1 MGKLNK
7 NELLE
12 GVRNII
18 QESFN
23 RDTENFD
30 GTTKFNIHRYV
41 NGLIEEGHKNP
52 ELMSYLVNY
61 NNALANGAQDFM
73 LFEQFGQGLVKYAKG
88 NKSIKTVI
96 EQMNNTL
103 ATDGANL
110 VGYQLIEQIENPLTK
125 DNIKYL
131 YNQYVANKCQETKD
145 NLVEALSQL
154 VEDGDPVATKLNI
167 LLTEESSMSANF
179 IHADYVNESEVKN
192 FEKKLQEQRDKKTMD
207 QIFSKVQRYIDEKL
221 DEDEKARLT
230 EKDDFCLNAIANNQ
244 GINLSEHINNIRHS
258 DASSNQRLM
267 EVINLYSNA
276 INQGAYEERLYETFL
291 QNVSKFNYLLPVSK
305 AMKSITE
312 KVDSKREEITLT
324 KILEEM
330 KDDHSSFIYVDLIQ
344 EDVARYVKEPN
355 AINRVQLR
363 NALMPYASDP
373 YINEMFNVI
382 YSDNSRRANE
392 LTEKALNIKDQINI
406 IRENASVSNIYTPV
420 QYVKENEAIFN
431 VNGQFY
437 VKKGNNI
444 AVLEDKLVDQLDER
458 FVELCRL
465 VNDPH
470 VEINEDHIILHSNDK
485 YATIFEGYVDIYGHK
500 ESKETLRNLREMCM
514 KYDDYDTNFYIM
526 CSCLLENFNNIA
538 KIDWAKHVTL
548 NENNN
553 INADLFKL
561 DQNIF
566 IATHNDAIGQHTFYR
581 NVNPIFC
588 KNKLN
593 EHMGI
598 NVSSLFSDLLPSQDK
613 IILKLNETKNQYE
626 DSIEKYEDMIEKLN
640 KALESAS
647 DENKEKLEKAIAD
660 AEEKLDDIKTEYKEW
675 QKQADDATGEDNS
688 DDTDDE
694 DSVDDET
701 TDDNSTDDGTVT
713 KENPNEPMSD
723 EEVDASK
730 DELSQ
735 PLSGEDGESEATDN
749 FDDEESDEGVTDDEF
764 AKFLGSDSDDDSD
777 DDEDSEGTGFDD
789 AAANAIDADNDSDE
803 DETDFEDSD
812 DDYDS
817 EDVFGSD
824 EDSDEDDEEAFKE
837 VNFDDDSDDSETT
850 DDDEDIFEPED
861 SDETETDDSDEFG
874 NSEDD
879 EETASED
886 NDEDSYNSMT
896 TVDMGD
902 NSDDEE
908 TAEPGDEATDV
919 FGGDTEDPLGTNSE
933 IEDIPDNTPKTVEDE
948 KEETYQPKFS
958 YKIADVMFDE
968 NVKDGKKEKSGS
980 VIVIVPMI
988 DGTGKKYVE
997 NKTIEFYLDDDNNPI
1012 LDNEPMTN
1020 ELYAA
1025 VIDAIKNHPDYSD
1038 VCETAEPANEEVGP
1052 TVAAQLADDDD
1063 DDDWE
1068 AAYLRDGNDED
1079 REEYS
1084 QKLDSDDD
1092 DDDDDWDYPLTKL
1105 SDEDDDNSDNDSDDD
1120 MFGFKMSDIT
1130 DDEDDSDDDS
1140 DEEDDEDDDKE
1151 TVIIPTYK
1159 SGNTEIELPAP
1170 SADGTEIPES
1180 KEVKVKKPL
1189 KEHKSIKITPVFK
1202 NKAGKSFFL
1211 NEATIKASKSKDQ
1224 KGTPLTE
1231 EIIDGSTTNEIST
1244 SDSTGNNPIE
1254 DYNEETDYDTLSKMQ
1269 VKAIK
1274 SAGKA
1279 NEDGNNVIVTDLATE
1294 GHDSDTVKYFI
1305 ISDNYE
1311 SCDSESYAIYQIGAD
1326 IYYRDAKEFYQI
1338 IEDFKDE
1345 VPGQTIESL
1354 KVDYADKGKQLTSY
1368 NITDNDDCMFII
1380 SSIFSA
1386 LTGKS
1391 YDSNNKYMNENC
1403 KIKRSTKVDSDNDI
1417 DNSKVANDAK
1427 YGTKEENDFKQEIED
1442 KQKKDGLVGALDPQ
1456 QDENEAVK
1464 PKLPNVN
1471 LVTEHNNKNPFLEE
1485 GAVIEYEVNDKV
1497 LYKNEP
1503 WTVFAVDEETGDK
1516 QNLKITKD
1524 GKTLDVTSKD
1534 IKPDPSQFKDID
1546 NTPDQFEFD
1555 KNNLNKTP
1563 ENPKAEKMADLNG
1576 KTVECNIVV
1585 DSMVLKNTLNGER
1598 FKANL
1603 KDILEGVDDVRV
1615 YVGDKEETW
1624 HKDNIDIDVEDW
1636 IPAVIASENDE
1647 PLRKIKV
1654 SPKSYVDTT
1663 DDTDLVDCTVAGKVT
1678 QLPKHAIRILV

>member
-7 NELLE
+7 SELLE

-52 ELMSYLVNY
+52 ELMSYLINY

-73 LFEQFGQGLVKYAKG
+73 LFEQFGQGLAKYAKG
-88 NKSIKTVI
+88 NKSIKSVI

-145 NLVEALSQL
+145 NLVEALSPL

-660 AEEKLDDIKTEYKEW
+660 AEEKLDDIKAEYKEW
-675 QKQADDATGEDNS
+675 QKQADDVTGEDNS
-688 DDTDDE
+688 DDTDD
-694 DSVDDET
+694 DET
-701 TDDNSTDDGTVT
+701 TDDGTVT

-735 PLSGEDGESEATDN
+735 PLSGEDGDSEATDN
-749 FDDEESDEGVTDDEF
+749 FDDEESDEGITDDEF
-764 AKFLGSDSDDDSD
+764 AKFLGSDSY
-777 DDEDSEGTGFDD
+777 DDEDSEGTGFDT
-789 AAANAIDADNDSDE
+789 AAANAIDADNDSDD

-817 EDVFGSD
+817 DDVFGSD
-824 EDSDEDDEEAFKE
+824 EDSDDDSDEEAFKE
-837 VNFDDDSDDSETT
+837 VNFDDDSDDSDST

-861 SDETETDDSDEFG
+861 SDETETDDEDEFG

-886 NDEDSYNSMT
+886 NDEDTYNSMT

-933 IEDIPDNTPKTVEDE
+933 IEDIPANTPKTVEDE
-948 KEETYQPKFS
+948 KEEIYQPKFS

-1063 DDDWE
+1063 DDDDWE

-1092 DDDDDWDYPLTKL
+1092 DDDDDNWDYPLTKL
-1105 SDEDDDNSDNDSDDD
+1105 SDEEDDDNSDNDSDDD

-1130 DDEDDSDDDS
+1130 DDEDEDDEDSDDDT
-1140 DEEDDEDDDKE
+1140 DDKE

-1180 KEVKVKKPL
+1180 KKVKVKKPL

-1254 DYNEETDYDTLSKMQ
+1254 DYNEETDYDTLSKMH

-1274 SAGKA
+1274 SAEKA

-1311 SCDSESYAIYQIGAD
+1311 SGDSESYAIYQIGAD

-1354 KVDYADKGKQLTSY
+1354 KVDYADKGEQLTSY
-1368 NITDNDDCMFII
+1368 NITDSDDCMFII

-1456 QDENEAVK
+1456 QDENEAAK

-1471 LVTEHNNKNPFLEE
+1471 LVTEHNKNPFLEE

-1516 QNLKITKD
+1516 QNLKITKN
-1524 GKTLDVTSKD
+1524 GKTIDVTSKD

-1654 SPKSYVDTT
+1654 NPKSYVDTT

>member
-7 NELLE
+7 SELLE

-52 ELMSYLVNY
+52 ELMSYLINY

-73 LFEQFGQGLVKYAKG
+73 LFEQFGQGLAKYAKG
-88 NKSIKTVI
+88 NKSIKSVI

-145 NLVEALSQL
+145 NLVEALSSL

-291 QNVSKFNYLLPVSK
+291 QNISKFNYLLPVSK

-406 IRENASVSNIYTPV
+406 IRENATVSNIYTPV

-660 AEEKLDDIKTEYKEW
+660 AEEKLDDIKAEYKEW
-675 QKQADDATGEDNS
+675 QKQADDVTGEDNS
-688 DDTDDE
+688 DDTDD
-694 DSVDDET
+694 DET
-701 TDDNSTDDGTVT
+701 TDDGTVT

-735 PLSGEDGESEATDN
+735 PLSGEDGDSEATDN
-749 FDDEESDEGVTDDEF
+749 FDDEESDEGITDDEF

-789 AAANAIDADNDSDE
+789 AAANAIDADNDADD

-817 EDVFGSD
+817 DDVFGSD

-837 VNFDDDSDDSETT
+837 VNFDDDTDDTESA

-861 SDETETDDSDEFG
+861 SDETETDDEDEFG

-886 NDEDSYNSMT
+886 NDEDTYNSMT

-933 IEDIPDNTPKTVEDE
+933 IEDIPANTPKTVEDE
-948 KEETYQPKFS
+948 KEEAYQPKFS

-1063 DDDWE
+1063 DDDDWE

-1105 SDEDDDNSDNDSDDD
+1105 SDEDDDDNSDNDSDDD

-1130 DDEDDSDDDS
+1130 DDEDEDDEDSDDDS
-1140 DEEDDEDDDKE
+1140 DDKE

-1180 KEVKVKKPL
+1180 KKVKVKKPL

-1274 SAGKA
+1274 SAEKA

-1311 SCDSESYAIYQIGAD
+1311 SGDSESYAIYQIGAD

-1354 KVDYADKGKQLTSY
+1354 KVDYADKGEQLTSY
-1368 NITDNDDCMFII
+1368 NITDSDDCMFII

-1456 QDENEAVK
+1456 QDENEAAK

-1471 LVTEHNNKNPFLEE
+1471 LVTEHNKNPFLEE
-1485 GAVIEYEVNDKV
+1485 GAAIEYEVNDKV

-1516 QNLKITKD
+1516 QNLKITKN
-1524 GKTLDVTSKD
+1524 GKTIDVTSKD

-1654 SPKSYVDTT
+1654 NPKSYVDTT

>member
-7 NELLE
+7 SELLE

-23 RDTENFD
+23 RDTKNFD

-52 ELMSYLVNY
+52 ELMSYLINY

-73 LFEQFGQGLVKYAKG
+73 LFEQFGQGLAKYAKG
-88 NKSIKTVI
+88 NKSIKSVI

-145 NLVEALSQL
+145 NLVEALSPL

-470 VEINEDHIILHSNDK
+470 VEINEDHIILHGNDK

-647 DENKEKLEKAIAD
+647 DENKDKLEKAIAD
-660 AEEKLDDIKTEYKEW
+660 AEEKLDDIKAEYKEW
-675 QKQADDATGEDNS
+675 QKQADDVTGEDNS
-688 DDTDDE
+688 DDKD
-694 DSVDDET
+694 DDET
-701 TDDNSTDDGTVT
+701 TDDDSTDDGTVT

-735 PLSGEDGESEATDN
+735 PLSSEDGDSEATDN

-764 AKFLGSDSDDDSD
+764 AKFLGSDSDDDSY

-789 AAANAIDADNDSDE
+789 AAANAIDADDDSDD
-803 DETDFEDSD
+803 DETNFEDSD

-817 EDVFGSD
+817 DDVFGSD
-824 EDSDEDDEEAFKE
+824 EDSDEDSDEEAFKE
-837 VNFDDDSDDSETT
+837 VNFDDDSDDSDST

-861 SDETETDDSDEFG
+861 SDETETDDEDEFG
-874 NSEDD
+874 TSEDD
-879 EETASED
+879 KETASED
-886 NDEDSYNSMT
+886 NDEDTYNSMT

-902 NSDDEE
+902 NSDNDE
-908 TAEPGDEATDV
+908 TVEPGDEATDV
-919 FGGDTEDPLGTNSE
+919 FGSDTEDPLGTNSE
-933 IEDIPDNTPKTVEDE
+933 IEDIPANTPKTVEDE
-948 KEETYQPKFS
+948 KEEAYQPKFS

-1063 DDDWE
+1063 DDDDWE

-1092 DDDDDWDYPLTKL
+1092 DDDDWDYPLTKL
-1105 SDEDDDNSDNDSDDD
+1105 SDDDDNSDDDDDDD

-1130 DDEDDSDDDS
+1130 DDEDEDDEDEDSDDDT
-1140 DEEDDEDDDKE
+1140 DDKE

-1180 KEVKVKKPL
+1180 KKVKVKKSL

-1254 DYNEETDYDTLSKMQ
+1254 DYNEETDYDTLSKMH

-1274 SAGKA
+1274 SAEKA
-1279 NEDGNNVIVTDLATE
+1279 NEDGNNVIVTDLSTE

-1311 SCDSESYAIYQIGAD
+1311 SGDSESYAIYQIGAD

-1354 KVDYADKGKQLTSY
+1354 KVDYADKGEQLTSY
-1368 NITDNDDCMFII
+1368 NITDSDDCMFII

-1456 QDENEAVK
+1456 QDENEAAK

-1471 LVTEHNNKNPFLEE
+1471 LVTEHNKNPFLEE
-1485 GAVIEYEVNDKV
+1485 CAVIEYEVNDKV

-1516 QNLKITKD
+1516 QNLKITKN
-1524 GKTLDVTSKD
+1524 GKTIDVTSND

-1654 SPKSYVDTT
+1654 NPKSYVDTT

>member
-52 ELMSYLVNY
+52 ELMSYLINY

-73 LFEQFGQGLVKYAKG
+73 LFEQFGQGLAKYAKG
-88 NKSIKTVI
+88 NKSIKSVI

-145 NLVEALSQL
+145 NLVEALSSL

-167 LLTEESSMSANF
+167 LLTEESSISANF
-179 IHADYVNESEVKN
+179 IHADYVNESEVKK

-406 IRENASVSNIYTPV
+406 IRENATVSNIYTPV

-553 INADLFKL
+553 INADLFRL

-660 AEEKLDDIKTEYKEW
+660 AEEKLDDIKAEYKEW
-675 QKQADDATGEDNS
+675 QKQVDDVTGEDNS
-688 DDTDDE
+688 DDTDD
-694 DSVDDET
+694 DET
-701 TDDNSTDDGTVT
+701 TDDGTVT

-735 PLSGEDGESEATDN
+735 PLSGEDGDSEVTDN
-749 FDDEESDEGVTDDEF
+749 FDDEESDEGITDDEF

-789 AAANAIDADNDSDE
+789 AAANAIDADDDSDD

-817 EDVFGSD
+817 DDVFGSD

-837 VNFDDDSDDSETT
+837 VNFDDDTDDTEST
-850 DDDEDIFEPED
+850 DDEDIFEPED
-861 SDETETDDSDEFG
+861 SDETETDDEDEFG

-879 EETASED
+879 GETASED
-886 NDEDSYNSMT
+886 NDEDTYNSMT

-933 IEDIPDNTPKTVEDE
+933 IEDIPANTPKTVEDE

-1092 DDDDDWDYPLTKL
+1092 DDDDNWDYPLTKL
-1105 SDEDDDNSDNDSDDD
+1105 SDEEDDDNSDNDSDDD

-1130 DDEDDSDDDS
+1130 DDEDEDDDDSNDDSDD
-1140 DEEDDEDDDKE
+1140 KE
-1151 TVIIPTYK
+1151 NVIIPTYK

-1180 KEVKVKKPL
+1180 KKVKVKKPL

-1274 SAGKA
+1274 SAEKA

-1311 SCDSESYAIYQIGAD
+1311 SGDSESYAIYQIGAD

-1354 KVDYADKGKQLTSY
+1354 KVDYADKGEQLTSY
-1368 NITDNDDCMFII
+1368 NITDSDDCMFII

-1456 QDENEAVK
+1456 QDENEAAK

-1471 LVTEHNNKNPFLEE
+1471 LVTEHNKNPFLEE

-1516 QNLKITKD
+1516 QNLKITKN
-1524 GKTLDVTSKD
+1524 GKTIDVTSKD

-1603 KDILEGVDDVRV
+1603 KDILEGVDNVRV

-1624 HKDNIDIDVEDW
+1624 NKDNIDIDVEDW

-1654 SPKSYVDTT
+1654 NPKSYVDTT

>member
-7 NELLE
+7 SELLE

-52 ELMSYLVNY
+52 ELMSYLINY

-73 LFEQFGQGLVKYAKG
+73 LFEQFGQGLAKYAKG
-88 NKSIKTVI
+88 NKSIKSVI

-145 NLVEALSQL
+145 NLVEALSPL

-660 AEEKLDDIKTEYKEW
+660 AEEKLDDIKAEYKEW
-675 QKQADDATGEDNS
+675 QKQADDVTGEDNS
-688 DDTDDE
+688 DDTDD
-694 DSVDDET
+694 DET
-701 TDDNSTDDGTVT
+701 TDDGTVT

-735 PLSGEDGESEATDN
+735 PLSGEDGDSEATDN
-749 FDDEESDEGVTDDEF
+749 FDDEESDEGITDDEF

-789 AAANAIDADNDSDE
+789 AAANAIDADNDSDD

-817 EDVFGSD
+817 DDVFGSD

-837 VNFDDDSDDSETT
+837 VNFDDDTDDTEST

-861 SDETETDDSDEFG
+861 SDETETDDEDEFG
-874 NSEDD
+874 TSEDD

-886 NDEDSYNSMT
+886 NDEDTYNSMT

-933 IEDIPDNTPKTVEDE
+933 IEDIPANTPKTVEDE
-948 KEETYQPKFS
+948 KEEIYQPKFS

-1092 DDDDDWDYPLTKL
+1092 DDDDNWDYPLTKL
-1105 SDEDDDNSDNDSDDD
+1105 SDEEDDDNSDNDSDDD

-1130 DDEDDSDDDS
+1130 DDED
-1140 DEEDDEDDDKE
+1140 EDDEDSDEDTDDKE

-1254 DYNEETDYDTLSKMQ
+1254 DYNEETDYDTLSKMH

-1274 SAGKA
+1274 SAEKA

-1311 SCDSESYAIYQIGAD
+1311 SGDSESYAIYQLGAD

-1354 KVDYADKGKQLTSY
+1354 KVDYADKGEQLTSY

-1456 QDENEAVK
+1456 QDENEAAK

-1471 LVTEHNNKNPFLEE
+1471 LVTEHNKNPFLEE

-1516 QNLKITKD
+1516 QNLKITKN
-1524 GKTLDVTSKD
+1524 GKTIDVTSKD

-1654 SPKSYVDTT
+1654 NPKSYVDTT

>member
-7 NELLE
+7 SELLE

-52 ELMSYLVNY
+52 ELMSYLINY

-73 LFEQFGQGLVKYAKG
+73 LFEQFGQGLAKYAKG

-145 NLVEALSQL
+145 NLVEALSPL

-470 VEINEDHIILHSNDK
+470 VEINEDYIILHSNDK

-660 AEEKLDDIKTEYKEW
+660 AEEKLDDIKAEYKEW
-675 QKQADDATGEDNS
+675 QKQVDDVTGEDNS
-688 DDTDDE
+688 DDTDD
-694 DSVDDET
+694 DET
-701 TDDNSTDDGTVT
+701 TDDGTVT

-735 PLSGEDGESEATDN
+735 PLSGEDGDSEATDN
-749 FDDEESDEGVTDDEF
+749 FDDEESDEGITDDEF
-764 AKFLGSDSDDDSD
+764 AKFLGSDSD

-789 AAANAIDADNDSDE
+789 AAANAIDADNDSDD

-817 EDVFGSD
+817 DDVFGSD

-837 VNFDDDSDDSETT
+837 VNFDDDSDDSDST

-861 SDETETDDSDEFG
+861 SDETETDDEDEFG

-879 EETASED
+879 EETTSED
-886 NDEDSYNSMT
+886 NDEDTYNSMT

-902 NSDDEE
+902 NSDNDE
-908 TAEPGDEATDV
+908 TVEPGDEATDV

-933 IEDIPDNTPKTVEDE
+933 IEDIPANTPKTVEDE
-948 KEETYQPKFS
+948 KEEIYQPKFS

-1063 DDDWE
+1063 DDDDWE

-1092 DDDDDWDYPLTKL
+1092 DDDDDNWDYPLTKL
-1105 SDEDDDNSDNDSDDD
+1105 SDEEDDDNSDNDSDDD

-1130 DDEDDSDDDS
+1130 DDED
-1140 DEEDDEDDDKE
+1140 EDDEDSDEDTDDKE

-1254 DYNEETDYDTLSKMQ
+1254 DYNEETDYDTLSKMH

-1274 SAGKA
+1274 SAEKA

-1311 SCDSESYAIYQIGAD
+1311 SGDSESYAIYQIGAD

-1354 KVDYADKGKQLTSY
+1354 KVDYADKGEQLTSY
-1368 NITDNDDCMFII
+1368 NITDSDDCMFII

-1403 KIKRSTKVDSDNDI
+1403 KIKRSTKIDSDNDI

-1456 QDENEAVK
+1456 QDENEAAK

-1471 LVTEHNNKNPFLEE
+1471 LVTEHNKNPFLEE

-1516 QNLKITKD
+1516 QNLKITKN
-1524 GKTLDVTSKD
+1524 GKTIDVTSKD

-1654 SPKSYVDTT
+1654 NPKSYVDTT

>member
-7 NELLE
+7 SELLE

-52 ELMSYLVNY
+52 ELMSYLINY

-73 LFEQFGQGLVKYAKG
+73 LFEQFGQGLAKYAKG

-145 NLVEALSQL
+145 NLVEALSPL

-276 INQGAYEERLYETFL
+276 INQCAYEERLYETFL

-470 VEINEDHIILHSNDK
+470 VEINEDHIILHSNNK

-660 AEEKLDDIKTEYKEW
+660 AEEKLDDIKAEYKEW
-675 QKQADDATGEDNS
+675 QKQADDVTGEDNS
-688 DDTDDE
+688 DDTDD
-694 DSVDDET
+694 DET
-701 TDDNSTDDGTVT
+701 TDDGTVT

-735 PLSGEDGESEATDN
+735 PLSDEDGDSEATDN
-749 FDDEESDEGVTDDEF
+749 FDDEESDEGITDDEF

-789 AAANAIDADNDSDE
+789 AAANAIDADDVSDD

-817 EDVFGSD
+817 DDVFGSD
-824 EDSDEDDEEAFKE
+824 EDSDEDSDEEAFKE
-837 VNFDDDSDDSETT
+837 VNFDDDSDDSDSDSDST

-861 SDETETDDSDEFG
+861 SDETETDDEDEFG

-886 NDEDSYNSMT
+886 NDEDTYNSMT

-933 IEDIPDNTPKTVEDE
+933 IEDIPANTPKTVEDE
-948 KEETYQPKFS
+948 KEEIYQPKFS

-1068 AAYLRDGNDED
+1068 TAYLRDGNDED

-1092 DDDDDWDYPLTKL
+1092 DDDDDNWDFPLTKL

-1130 DDEDDSDDDS
+1130 DDEDEDDEDSDDDT
-1140 DEEDDEDDDKE
+1140 DDKE

-1180 KEVKVKKPL
+1180 KDVKIKKPL

-1254 DYNEETDYDTLSKMQ
+1254 DYNEETDYDTLSKMH

-1274 SAGKA
+1274 SAEKA
-1279 NEDGNNVIVTDLATE
+1279 NEDGNNVIVTDLTTE

-1311 SCDSESYAIYQIGAD
+1311 SGDSESYAIYQIGAD

-1354 KVDYADKGKQLTSY
+1354 KVDYADKGEQLTSY
-1368 NITDNDDCMFII
+1368 NITDSDDCMFII

-1403 KIKRSTKVDSDNDI
+1403 KIKRSTKIDSDNDI

-1456 QDENEAVK
+1456 QDENEAAK

-1471 LVTEHNNKNPFLEE
+1471 LVTEHNKNPFLEE

-1516 QNLKITKD
+1516 QNLKITKN
-1524 GKTLDVTSKD
+1524 GKTIDVTSKD

-1654 SPKSYVDTT
+1654 NPKSYVDTT

>member
-73 LFEQFGQGLVKYAKG
+73 LFEQFGQGLAKYAKG

-145 NLVEALSQL
+145 NLVEALSPL

-465 VNDPH
+465 VNDLH

-660 AEEKLDDIKTEYKEW
+660 AEEKLDDIKAEYKEW
-675 QKQADDATGEDNS
+675 QKQADDVTGEDNS
-688 DDTDDE
+688 DDTDD
-694 DSVDDET
+694 DET
-701 TDDNSTDDGTVT
+701 TDDDSTDDGTVT

-735 PLSGEDGESEATDN
+735 PLSGEDGDSEATDN

-764 AKFLGSDSDDDSD
+764 AKFLGSDSDDDY

-789 AAANAIDADNDSDE
+789 AAANAIDADDDADD
-803 DETDFEDSD
+803 DETDFDDSD

-837 VNFDDDSDDSETT
+837 VNFDDDSNDSETT

-861 SDETETDDSDEFG
+861 SDETETDDEDEFG

-879 EETASED
+879 DETASED
-886 NDEDSYNSMT
+886 NDEDTYNSMT

-908 TAEPGDEATDV
+908 TDEPGDEATDV

-933 IEDIPDNTPKTVEDE
+933 IEDIPANTPKTVEDE
-948 KEETYQPKFS
+948 KEEAYQPKFS

-1063 DDDWE
+1063 DDDDWE

-1092 DDDDDWDYPLTKL
+1092 DDDWDFPLTKL
-1105 SDEDDDNSDNDSDDD
+1105 SDEDDDDNSDNDSDDD

-1130 DDEDDSDDDS
+1130 DDEDENDDDS
-1140 DEEDDEDDDKE
+1140 DEDDDSDDKE

-1159 SGNTEIELPAP
+1159 SGKTEIELPAP

-1274 SAGKA
+1274 SAEKA

-1311 SCDSESYAIYQIGAD
+1311 SGDSESYAIYQIGAD

-1354 KVDYADKGKQLTSY
+1354 KVDYADKGEQLTSY
-1368 NITDNDDCMFII
+1368 NITDSDDCMFII

-1403 KIKRSTKVDSDNDI
+1403 KIKRSTKIDSDNDI

-1456 QDENEAVK
+1456 QGENEAVK
-1464 PKLPNVN
+1464 SKLPNVN
-1471 LVTEHNNKNPFLEE
+1471 LVTEHNKNPFLEE

-1516 QNLKITKD
+1516 QNLKITKN
-1524 GKTLDVTSKD
+1524 GKTIDVTSKD

-1654 SPKSYVDTT
+1654 NPKSYVDTT

>member
-73 LFEQFGQGLVKYAKG
+73 LFEQFGQGLAKYAKC

-145 NLVEALSQL
+145 NLVEALSPL

-373 YINEMFNVI
+373 YINEMFNII

-470 VEINEDHIILHSNDK
+470 VEINEDYIILHSNDK

-640 KALESAS
+640 KALETAS

-675 QKQADDATGEDNS
+675 QKQVDDVTGKDKS
-688 DDTDDE
+688 DDKD
-694 DSVDDET
+694 DDET
-701 TDDNSTDDGTVT
+701 TDDGTVT

-735 PLSGEDGESEATDN
+735 PLSGEDGDSEATDN
-749 FDDEESDEGVTDDEF
+749 FDDEESDEGITDDEF
-764 AKFLGSDSDDDSD
+764 AKFLGSDSDDD
-777 DDEDSEGTGFDD
+777 EDSEGTGFDN
-789 AAANAIDADNDSDE
+789 AAANAIDADNDSDY

-812 DDYDS
+812 YDYDS
-817 EDVFGSD
+817 DDIFGYD
-824 EDSDEDDEEAFKE
+824 EDSDDDSDEEAFKE
-837 VNFDDDSDDSETT
+837 VNFDDDSDDSDST

-861 SDETETDDSDEFG
+861 SDETETDDEDEFG

-879 EETASED
+879 EETTSED
-886 NDEDSYNSMT
+886 NDEDTYNSMT

-908 TAEPGDEATDV
+908 NTEPGDEATDV

-933 IEDIPDNTPKTVEDE
+933 IEDIPANTPKTVEDE
-948 KEETYQPKFS
+948 KEEAYQPKFS

-1025 VIDAIKNHPDYSD
+1025 VIDAIKNHPDYND
-1038 VCETAEPANEEVGP
+1038 VCDTAEPANEEVGP
-1052 TVAAQLADDDD
+1052 TVAAQLTDDND

-1068 AAYLRDGNDED
+1068 AEYLRDGNDED

-1092 DDDDDWDYPLTKL
+1092 DDDWDFPLTKL
-1105 SDEDDDNSDNDSDDD
+1105 SDDNDESDDDD
-1120 MFGFKMSDIT
+1120 MFGFKMSDIS
-1130 DDEDDSDDDS
+1130 DSDDDES
-1140 DEEDDEDDDKE
+1140 DDDESDDKE

-1180 KEVKVKKPL
+1180 KKVKVKKPL

-1202 NKAGKSFFL
+1202 NKSGKSFFL

-1274 SAGKA
+1274 SAEKA
-1279 NEDGNNVIVTDLATE
+1279 NEYGNNVIVTDLSTE
-1294 GHDSDTVKYFI
+1294 GYDSDTVKYFI
-1305 ISDNYE
+1305 ISKNYE
-1311 SCDSESYAIYQIGAD
+1311 SGDSESYAIYQIGAD

-1354 KVDYADKGKQLTSY
+1354 KVDYADKGEQLTSY
-1368 NITDNDDCMFII
+1368 NITDSDDCMFII

-1403 KIKRSTKVDSDNDI
+1403 KIKRSTKIDSDNDI

-1442 KQKKDGLVGALDPQ
+1442 KQKKDGLVGALDPP
-1456 QDENEAVK
+1456 QDENEAAK

-1471 LVTEHNNKNPFLEE
+1471 LVTEHNKNPFLEE

-1516 QNLKITKD
+1516 QNLKITKN
-1524 GKTLDVTSKD
+1524 GKTIDVTSKD

-1624 HKDNIDIDVEDW
+1624 HKDNIDIAVEDW

-1654 SPKSYVDTT
+1654 NPKSYVDTT

>member
-7 NELLE
+7 DELLA

-52 ELMSYLVNY
+52 DLMNYLVEY
-61 NNALANGAQDFM
+61 NNALSNGAQDFM
-73 LFEQFGQGLVKYAKG
+73 LFEQFGQGLTKYAKG
-88 NKSIKTVI
+88 NKSVKSVI

-110 VGYQLIEQIENPLTK
+110 VGYQLIEQLNDPYIK
-125 DNIKYL
+125 DEVKYA

-145 NLVEALSQL
+145 TLVDVLSPLVE
-154 VEDGDPVATKLNI
+154 EGNPIATKLNI
-167 LLTEESSMSANF
+167 LITEESSMSANF
-179 IHADYVNESEVKN
+179 IHADYVNESEQRD
-192 FEKKLQEQRDKKTMD
+192 FEKKLQEKRDKKTMD

-221 DEDEKARLT
+221 DEDEKAKLT
-230 EKDDFCLNAIANNQ
+230 EKENYCLNAIANNQ

-305 AMKSITE
+305 AMKSIVE

-406 IRENASVSNIYTPV
+406 IRENATVSNIYTPV

-444 AVLEDKLVDQLDER
+444 TVLDEKYVDELDER

-470 VEINEDHIILHSNDK
+470 VEINEDNIILHGNDK
-485 YATIFEGYVDIYGHK
+485 YATIYEGYVDLYGHK
-500 ESKETLRNLREMCM
+500 ESRESLRNLREMCM

-553 INADLFKL
+553 INADLFRL

-626 DSIEKYEDMIEKLN
+626 DSIEKYEDMIDKLN

-647 DENKEKLEKAIAD
+647 DENKEKLEKAISD
-660 AEEKLDDIKTEYKEW
+660 AEEKLDDIKAEYKEW
-675 QKQADDATGEDNS
+675 QKQADDATGEDHS
-688 DDTDDE
+688 DDEDTDSEADTEDTDD
-694 DSVDDET
+694 DT
-701 TDDNSTDDGTVT
+701 NDGSVT
-713 KENPNEPMSD
+713 KEKPNEPMSD
-723 EEVDASK
+723 DEVDANK

-735 PLSGEDGESEATDN
+735 PLSGENGDSEATDN
-749 FDDEESDEGVTDDEF
+749 FSDEESDESDDRVSDDEF
-764 AKFLGSDSDDDSD
+764 AKFLGSDSDD
-777 DDEDSEGTGFDD
+777 EDSEEDGTGFDD
-789 AAANAIDADNDSDE
+789 AAADAIDADNDETE
-803 DETDFEDSD
+803 DEPDFEDSD
-812 DDYDS
+812 D
-817 EDVFGSD
+817 
-824 EDSDEDDEEAFKE
+824 EDSDEDMFTSDDDNDQDDEEAFKE
-837 VNFDDDSDDSETT
+837 VSFDDDNNSSIDSE
-850 DDDEDIFEPED
+850 DDDDIFEPEETED
-861 SDETETDDSDEFG
+861 DTISDEDNDEM

-879 EETASED
+879 TIGDTS
-886 NDEDSYNSMT
+886 DEDEPENTGMT
-896 TVDMGD
+896 TVDMGTD
-902 NSDDEE
+902 DETSDDEV
-908 TAEPGDEATDV
+908 AEPGDEATDV
-919 FGGDTEDPLGTNSE
+919 FGGDTEDPLGTNTDVE
-933 IEDIPDNTPKTVEDE
+933 ENPENTPKTEEEE
-948 KEETYQPKFS
+948 KEDAYQPKFS

-968 NVKDGKKEKSGS
+968 NVKEGKKEKSGS

-997 NKTIEFYLDDDNNPI
+997 NKTIEFYLDDNNNPI

-1025 VIDAIKNHPDYSD
+1025 VIDAIKGHPDYTSICD
-1038 VCETAEPANEEVGP
+1038 TAEPANEEVGP
-1052 TVAAQLADDDD
+1052 TIAALRGSDDDND
-1063 DDDWE
+1063 EDWE
-1068 AAYLRDGNDED
+1068 DAYLRDGNDED
-1079 REEYS
+1079 RDVFS

-1092 DDDDDWDYPLTKL
+1092 DDDWEWDYPLSKM
-1105 SDEDDDNSDNDSDDD
+1105 EDDEESN
-1120 MFGFKMSDIT
+1120 
-1130 DDEDDSDDDS
+1130 EDDSDDDDTFGFNMKEVDDADS
-1140 DEEDDEDDDKE
+1140 DDEDSDDE
-1151 TVIIPTYK
+1151 DSDDEDVIIPTYK

-1170 SADGTEIPES
+1170 SADGTEIPE
-1180 KEVKVKKPL
+1180 KKVVKTDKKPL

-1224 KGTPLTE
+1224 KGAPLTE

-1244 SDSTGNNPIE
+1244 SDSKGNDPIE
-1254 DYNEETDYDTLSKMQ
+1254 DYNEETDFDTLGKMHD
-1269 VKAIK
+1269 KAIK
-1274 SAGKA
+1274 SAEKA
-1279 NEDGNNVIVTDLATE
+1279 INDEHNIIVTDIDSYGE
-1294 GHDSDTVKYFI
+1294 DSDTVKYFV
-1305 ISDNYE
+1305 ISEEYDG
-1311 SCDSESYAIYQIGAD
+1311 DSESYAIYQIGAD

-1338 IEDFKDE
+1338 LEDFKDE

-1354 KVDYADKGKQLTSY
+1354 KVDYSDKGEQLTSY
-1368 NITDNDDCMFII
+1368 NITDTDDCMFVV

-1391 YDSNNKYMNENC
+1391 YDANNKYINENC
-1403 KIKRSTKVDSDNDI
+1403 KIKRSTKVDADNDL
-1417 DNSKVANDAK
+1417 DNSKAANDAK
-1427 YGTKEENDFKQEIED
+1427 YGTQEDNDFKQEIED

-1471 LVTEHNNKNPFLEE
+1471 LVTEKQKKNPFLEE
-1485 GAVIEYEVNDKV
+1485 GAIIEYEVNDKI

-1503 WTVFAVDEETGDK
+1503 WTVYAVEEETGDK
-1516 QNLKITKD
+1516 QKLKITKN
-1524 GKTLDVTSKD
+1524 GKTIDVTSNE

-1563 ENPKAEKMADLNG
+1563 ENPKAEKMNDLNG

-1585 DSMVLKNTLNGER
+1585 DSQVLTNTLNGKR

-1615 YVGDKEETW
+1615 YVDGNEETW
-1624 HKDNIDIDVEDW
+1624 HKDNIDIPVEDW
-1636 IPAVIASENDE
+1636 INAVIASENDE

-1654 SPKSYVDTT
+1654 NPKSYVDTT
-1663 DDTDLVDCTVAGKVT
+1663 DDTGLVDCTVGGKLT

>member
-7 NELLE
+7 SELLE

-52 ELMSYLVNY
+52 ELMSYLINY

-73 LFEQFGQGLVKYAKG
+73 LFEQFGQGLAKYAKG

-145 NLVEALSQL
+145 NLVEALSPL

-470 VEINEDHIILHSNDK
+470 VEINEDHIILHSNNK

-660 AEEKLDDIKTEYKEW
+660 AEEKLDDIKAEYKEW
-675 QKQADDATGEDNS
+675 QKQADDVTGEDNS
-688 DDTDDE
+688 DDTDD
-694 DSVDDET
+694 DET
-701 TDDNSTDDGTVT
+701 TDDGTVT

-735 PLSGEDGESEATDN
+735 PLSDEDGDSEATDN
-749 FDDEESDEGVTDDEF
+749 FDDEESDEGITDDEF

-789 AAANAIDADNDSDE
+789 AAANAIDADDVSDD

-817 EDVFGSD
+817 DDVFGSD
-824 EDSDEDDEEAFKE
+824 EDSDEDSDEEAFKE
-837 VNFDDDSDDSETT
+837 VNFDDDSDDSDSDSDST

-861 SDETETDDSDEFG
+861 SDETETDDEDEFG

-886 NDEDSYNSMT
+886 NDEDTYNSMT

-933 IEDIPDNTPKTVEDE
+933 IEDIPANTPKTVEDE
-948 KEETYQPKFS
+948 KEEIYQPKFS

-1092 DDDDDWDYPLTKL
+1092 DDDDDNWDFPLTKL

-1120 MFGFKMSDIT
+1120 MFDFKMSDIT
-1130 DDEDDSDDDS
+1130 DDEDEDDEDSDDDT
-1140 DEEDDEDDDKE
+1140 DDKE

-1180 KEVKVKKPL
+1180 KDVKIKKPL

-1244 SDSTGNNPIE
+1244 SDYTGNNPIE

-1274 SAGKA
+1274 SAEKA
-1279 NEDGNNVIVTDLATE
+1279 NEDGNNVIVTDLTTE

-1311 SCDSESYAIYQIGAD
+1311 SGDSESYAIYQIGAD

-1354 KVDYADKGKQLTSY
+1354 KVDYADKGEQLTSY
-1368 NITDNDDCMFII
+1368 NITDSDDCMFII

-1403 KIKRSTKVDSDNDI
+1403 KIKRSTKIDSDNDI

-1456 QDENEAVK
+1456 QDENEAAK

-1471 LVTEHNNKNPFLEE
+1471 LVTEHNKNPFLEE

-1516 QNLKITKD
+1516 QNLKITKN
-1524 GKTLDVTSKD
+1524 GKTIDVTSKD

-1654 SPKSYVDTT
+1654 NPKSYVDTT

>member
-7 NELLE
+7 SELLE

-52 ELMSYLVNY
+52 ELMSYLINY

-73 LFEQFGQGLVKYAKG
+73 LFEQFGQGLAKYAKG

-145 NLVEALSQL
+145 NLVEALSPL

-291 QNVSKFNYLLPVSK
+291 QNISKFNYLLPVSK

-660 AEEKLDDIKTEYKEW
+660 AEEKLDDIKAEYKEW
-675 QKQADDATGEDNS
+675 QKQADDVTGENNS
-688 DDTDDE
+688 DDTDD
-694 DSVDDET
+694 DET
-701 TDDNSTDDGTVT
+701 TDDGTVT

-735 PLSGEDGESEATDN
+735 PLSGEDGDSEATDN
-749 FDDEESDEGVTDDEF
+749 FDDEESDEGITDDEF
-764 AKFLGSDSDDDSD
+764 AKFLGSDSD

-789 AAANAIDADNDSDE
+789 AAANAIDADNDSDD

-817 EDVFGSD
+817 DDVFGSD
-824 EDSDEDDEEAFKE
+824 EDSDDDSDEEAFKE
-837 VNFDDDSDDSETT
+837 VNFDDDTDDTEST

-861 SDETETDDSDEFG
+861 SDETETDDEDEFG

-879 EETASED
+879 KETASED
-886 NDEDSYNSMT
+886 NDEDTYNSMT

-902 NSDDEE
+902 NSDNDE
-908 TAEPGDEATDV
+908 TVEPGDEATDV

-933 IEDIPDNTPKTVEDE
+933 IEDIPANTPKTVEDQ

-1063 DDDWE
+1063 DDDDWE

-1092 DDDDDWDYPLTKL
+1092 DDDDDNWDYPLTKL
-1105 SDEDDDNSDNDSDDD
+1105 SDEEDDDNSDNDSDDD

-1130 DDEDDSDDDS
+1130 DDED
-1140 DEEDDEDDDKE
+1140 EDDEDSDEDTDDKE

-1180 KEVKVKKPL
+1180 KKVKVKKPL

-1254 DYNEETDYDTLSKMQ
+1254 DYNEETDYDTLSKMH

-1274 SAGKA
+1274 SAEKA

-1311 SCDSESYAIYQIGAD
+1311 SGDSESYAIYQIGAD

-1354 KVDYADKGKQLTSY
+1354 KVDYADKGEQLTSY
-1368 NITDNDDCMFII
+1368 NITDSDDCMFII

-1456 QDENEAVK
+1456 QDENEAAK

-1471 LVTEHNNKNPFLEE
+1471 LVTEHNKNPFLEE

-1516 QNLKITKD
+1516 QNLKITKN
-1524 GKTLDVTSKD
+1524 GKTIDVTSKD

-1654 SPKSYVDTT
+1654 NPKSYVDTT

>member
-7 NELLE
+7 SELLE

-52 ELMSYLVNY
+52 ELMSYLINY

-73 LFEQFGQGLVKYAKG
+73 LFEQFGQGLAKYAKG
-88 NKSIKTVI
+88 NKSIKSVI

-145 NLVEALSQL
+145 NLVEALSLL

-660 AEEKLDDIKTEYKEW
+660 AEEKLDDIKAEYKEW
-675 QKQADDATGEDNS
+675 QKQADDVTGEDNS
-688 DDTDDE
+688 DDTDD
-694 DSVDDET
+694 DET
-701 TDDNSTDDGTVT
+701 TDDGTVT

-735 PLSGEDGESEATDN
+735 PLSGEDGDSEATDN
-749 FDDEESDEGVTDDEF
+749 FDDEESDEGITDDEF
-764 AKFLGSDSDDDSD
+764 AKFLGSDSD

-789 AAANAIDADNDSDE
+789 AAANAIDADNDSDD

-817 EDVFGSD
+817 DDVFGSD

-837 VNFDDDSDDSETT
+837 VNFDDDTDDTESA

-861 SDETETDDSDEFG
+861 SDETETDDEDEFG

-886 NDEDSYNSMT
+886 NDEDTYNSMT

-933 IEDIPDNTPKTVEDE
+933 IEDIPANTPKTVEDE
-948 KEETYQPKFS
+948 KEEIYQPKFS

-1092 DDDDDWDYPLTKL
+1092 DDDDDNWDYPLTKL

-1130 DDEDDSDDDS
+1130 DDED
-1140 DEEDDEDDDKE
+1140 EDDEDSDEDTDDKE

-1180 KEVKVKKPL
+1180 KKVNVKKPL

-1254 DYNEETDYDTLSKMQ
+1254 DYNEETDYDTLSKMH

-1274 SAGKA
+1274 SAEKA
-1279 NEDGNNVIVTDLATE
+1279 NEDGNNVIVTDLITE

-1311 SCDSESYAIYQIGAD
+1311 SGDSESYAIYQIGAD

-1354 KVDYADKGKQLTSY
+1354 KVDYADKGEQLTSY
-1368 NITDNDDCMFII
+1368 NITDSDDCMFII

-1403 KIKRSTKVDSDNDI
+1403 KIKRSTKIDSDNDI
-1417 DNSKVANDAK
+1417 DNSKIANDAK

-1456 QDENEAVK
+1456 QDENEAAK

-1471 LVTEHNNKNPFLEE
+1471 LVTEHNKNPFLEE

-1516 QNLKITKD
+1516 QNLKITKN
-1524 GKTLDVTSKD
+1524 GKTIDVTSKD

-1624 HKDNIDIDVEDW
+1624 HKDNIDIDVKDW

-1654 SPKSYVDTT
+1654 NPKSYVDTT

>member
-73 LFEQFGQGLVKYAKG
+73 LFEQFGQGLAKYAKG

-145 NLVEALSQL
+145 NLVEALSPL

-660 AEEKLDDIKTEYKEW
+660 AEEKLDDIKAEYKEW
-675 QKQADDATGEDNS
+675 QKQADDVTGEDNS
-688 DDTDDE
+688 DDTDD
-694 DSVDDET
+694 DET
-701 TDDNSTDDGTVT
+701 TDDDSTDDGTVT

-735 PLSGEDGESEATDN
+735 PLSGEDGDSEATDN

-764 AKFLGSDSDDDSD
+764 AKFLGSDSDDDY

-789 AAANAIDADNDSDE
+789 AAANAIDADDDADD
-803 DETDFEDSD
+803 DETDFDDSD

-837 VNFDDDSDDSETT
+837 VNFDDDSNDSETT

-861 SDETETDDSDEFG
+861 SDETETDDEDEFG

-879 EETASED
+879 DETASED
-886 NDEDSYNSMT
+886 NDEDTYNSMT

-908 TAEPGDEATDV
+908 TDEPGDEATDV

-933 IEDIPDNTPKTVEDE
+933 IEDIPANTPKTVEDE
-948 KEETYQPKFS
+948 KEEAYQPKFS

-1063 DDDWE
+1063 DDDDWE

-1092 DDDDDWDYPLTKL
+1092 DDDWDFPLTKL
-1105 SDEDDDNSDNDSDDD
+1105 SDEDDDDNSDNDSDDD

-1130 DDEDDSDDDS
+1130 DDEDENDDDS
-1140 DEEDDEDDDKE
+1140 DVDDDSDDKE

-1159 SGNTEIELPAP
+1159 SGKTEIELPAP

-1180 KEVKVKKPL
+1180 KEVKAKKPL

-1274 SAGKA
+1274 SAEKA

-1311 SCDSESYAIYQIGAD
+1311 SGDSESYAIYQIGAD

-1354 KVDYADKGKQLTSY
+1354 KVDYADKGEQLTSY
-1368 NITDNDDCMFII
+1368 NITDSDDCMFII

-1403 KIKRSTKVDSDNDI
+1403 KIKRSTKIDSDNDI

-1456 QDENEAVK
+1456 QGENEAVK

-1471 LVTEHNNKNPFLEE
+1471 LVTEHNKNPFLEE

-1516 QNLKITKD
+1516 QNLKITKN
-1524 GKTLDVTSKD
+1524 GKTIDVTSKD

-1654 SPKSYVDTT
+1654 NPKSYVDTT

>member
-7 NELLE
+7 SELLE

-52 ELMSYLVNY
+52 ELMSYLINY

-73 LFEQFGQGLVKYAKG
+73 LFEQFGQGLAKYAKG
-88 NKSIKTVI
+88 NKSIKSVI

-110 VGYQLIEQIENPLTK
+110 VGYQLIEQIDNPLTK

-145 NLVEALSQL
+145 NLVEALSPL

-258 DASSNQRLM
+258 DASSNKRLM

-660 AEEKLDDIKTEYKEW
+660 AEEKLDDIKAEYKEW
-675 QKQADDATGEDNS
+675 QKQADDVTGEDNS
-688 DDTDDE
+688 DDTDD
-694 DSVDDET
+694 DET
-701 TDDNSTDDGTVT
+701 TDDGTVT

-735 PLSGEDGESEATDN
+735 PLSGEDGDSEATDN
-749 FDDEESDEGVTDDEF
+749 FDDEESDEGITDDEF
-764 AKFLGSDSDDDSD
+764 AKFLGSDSD

-789 AAANAIDADNDSDE
+789 AAANAIDADNDSDD

-817 EDVFGSD
+817 DDVFGSD
-824 EDSDEDDEEAFKE
+824 EDSDDDSDEEAFKE
-837 VNFDDDSDDSETT
+837 VNFDDDTDDTESA

-861 SDETETDDSDEFG
+861 SDETETDDKDEFG

-886 NDEDSYNSMT
+886 NDEDTYNSMT

-933 IEDIPDNTPKTVEDE
+933 IEDIPANTPKTVEDE
-948 KEETYQPKFS
+948 REEIYQPKFS

-1063 DDDWE
+1063 DDDDWE

-1092 DDDDDWDYPLTKL
+1092 DDDDDNWDYPLTKL
-1105 SDEDDDNSDNDSDDD
+1105 SDEEDDDNSDNDSDDD

-1130 DDEDDSDDDS
+1130 DDEDEDDDDSDDDS
-1140 DEEDDEDDDKE
+1140 DDKE
-1151 TVIIPTYK
+1151 NVIIPTYK
-1159 SGNTEIELPAP
+1159 SGNTEIELPSP

-1180 KEVKVKKPL
+1180 KKVKVKKPL

-1254 DYNEETDYDTLSKMQ
+1254 DYNEETDYDTLSKMH

-1274 SAGKA
+1274 SAEKA
-1279 NEDGNNVIVTDLATE
+1279 NEDGNNVIVTDLSTE
-1294 GHDSDTVKYFI
+1294 GYDSDTVKYFI

-1311 SCDSESYAIYQIGAD
+1311 SGDSESYAIYQIGAD

-1354 KVDYADKGKQLTSY
+1354 KVDYADKGEQLTSY
-1368 NITDNDDCMFII
+1368 NITDSDDCMFII

-1456 QDENEAVK
+1456 QDENEAAK

-1471 LVTEHNNKNPFLEE
+1471 LVTEHNKNPFLEE

-1516 QNLKITKD
+1516 QNLKITKN
-1524 GKTLDVTSKD
+1524 GKTIDVTSKD

-1654 SPKSYVDTT
+1654 NPKSYVDTT

>member
-7 NELLE
+7 SELLE

-52 ELMSYLVNY
+52 ELMSYLINY

-73 LFEQFGQGLVKYAKG
+73 LFEQFGQGLAKYAKG

-145 NLVEALSQL
+145 NLVEALSLL

-179 IHADYVNESEVKN
+179 IYADYVNESEVKN

-640 KALESAS
+640 KALESTS

-660 AEEKLDDIKTEYKEW
+660 AEEKLDDIKAEYKEW
-675 QKQADDATGEDNS
+675 QKQADDVTGEDNS
-688 DDTDDE
+688 DDTDD
-694 DSVDDET
+694 DET
-701 TDDNSTDDGTVT
+701 TDDGTVT

-730 DELSQ
+730 EELSQ
-735 PLSGEDGESEATDN
+735 PLSGEDGDSEATDN
-749 FDDEESDEGVTDDEF
+749 FDDEESDEGITDDEF
-764 AKFLGSDSDDDSD
+764 AKFLGSDSDDDS
-777 DDEDSEGTGFDD
+777 DEDSEGTGFDD
-789 AAANAIDADNDSDE
+789 AAANAIDADDDSD
-803 DETDFEDSD
+803 DVETDFEDSD
-812 DDYDS
+812 DYDS
-817 EDVFGSD
+817 DDVFGSE

-837 VNFDDDSDDSETT
+837 VNFDDDSDDTEST

-861 SDETETDDSDEFG
+861 SDETETDDEDEFG

-879 EETASED
+879 EETASEY
-886 NDEDSYNSMT
+886 NDEDTYNSMT

-902 NSDDEE
+902 NSDNDE
-908 TAEPGDEATDV
+908 TVEPGDEATDV

-933 IEDIPDNTPKTVEDE
+933 IEDIPANTPKTVEDE

-1063 DDDWE
+1063 DDDDWE

-1092 DDDDDWDYPLTKL
+1092 DDDDDNWDYPLTKL
-1105 SDEDDDNSDNDSDDD
+1105 SDEEDDDNSDNDSDDD

-1130 DDEDDSDDDS
+1130 DDEDEDDEDSDDDT
-1140 DEEDDEDDDKE
+1140 DDKE

-1180 KEVKVKKPL
+1180 KKVKVKKPL

-1254 DYNEETDYDTLSKMQ
+1254 DYNEETDYDTLSKMH

-1274 SAGKA
+1274 SAEKA

-1311 SCDSESYAIYQIGAD
+1311 SGDSESYAIYQLGAD
-1326 IYYRDAKEFYQI
+1326 IYYRNAKEFYQI

-1354 KVDYADKGKQLTSY
+1354 KVDYADKGEQLTSY
-1368 NITDNDDCMFII
+1368 NITDSDDCMFII

-1456 QDENEAVK
+1456 QDENEAAK

-1471 LVTEHNNKNPFLEE
+1471 LVTEHNKNPFLEE

-1516 QNLKITKD
+1516 QNLKITKN
-1524 GKTLDVTSKD
+1524 GKTIDVTSKD

-1654 SPKSYVDTT
+1654 NPKSYVDTT

>member
-7 NELLE
+7 SELLE

-52 ELMSYLVNY
+52 ELMSYLINY

-73 LFEQFGQGLVKYAKG
+73 LFEQFGQGLAKYAKG
-88 NKSIKTVI
+88 NKSIKSVI

-145 NLVEALSQL
+145 NLVEALSPL

-258 DASSNQRLM
+258 DASSNKRLM

-640 KALESAS
+640 KALESSS

-660 AEEKLDDIKTEYKEW
+660 AEEKLDDIKAEYKEW
-675 QKQADDATGEDNS
+675 QKQADDVTGEDNS
-688 DDTDDE
+688 DDTDD
-694 DSVDDET
+694 DET
-701 TDDNSTDDGTVT
+701 TDDGTVT

-735 PLSGEDGESEATDN
+735 PLSGEDGDSEATDN
-749 FDDEESDEGVTDDEF
+749 FDDEESDEGITDDEF
-764 AKFLGSDSDDDSD
+764 AKFLGSDSD

-789 AAANAIDADNDSDE
+789 AAANAIDADNDSDD

-817 EDVFGSD
+817 DDVFGSD
-824 EDSDEDDEEAFKE
+824 EDSDDDSDEEAFKE
-837 VNFDDDSDDSETT
+837 VNFDDDSDDTEPA

-861 SDETETDDSDEFG
+861 SDETETDDEDEFG

-886 NDEDSYNSMT
+886 NDEDTYNSMT

-933 IEDIPDNTPKTVEDE
+933 IEDIPANTPKTVEDE
-948 KEETYQPKFS
+948 KEEAYQPKFS

-1063 DDDWE
+1063 DDDDWE

-1092 DDDDDWDYPLTKL
+1092 DDDDDNWDYPLTKL
-1105 SDEDDDNSDNDSDDD
+1105 SDEEDDDNSDNDSDDD

-1130 DDEDDSDDDS
+1130 DDED
-1140 DEEDDEDDDKE
+1140 EDDEDSDEDTDDKE

-1180 KEVKVKKPL
+1180 KKVKVKKPL

-1254 DYNEETDYDTLSKMQ
+1254 DYNEETDYDTLSKMH

-1274 SAGKA
+1274 SAEKA

-1311 SCDSESYAIYQIGAD
+1311 SGDSESYAIYQIGAD

-1354 KVDYADKGKQLTSY
+1354 KVDYADKGEQLTSY
-1368 NITDNDDCMFII
+1368 NITDSDDCMFII

-1403 KIKRSTKVDSDNDI
+1403 KIKRSTKIDSDNDI

-1456 QDENEAVK
+1456 QDENEAAK

-1471 LVTEHNNKNPFLEE
+1471 LVTEHNKNPFLEE

-1516 QNLKITKD
+1516 QNLKITKN
-1524 GKTLDVTSKD
+1524 GKTIDVTSKD

-1654 SPKSYVDTT
+1654 NPKSYVDTT

>member
-7 NELLE
+7 SELLE

-52 ELMSYLVNY
+52 ELMSYLINY

-73 LFEQFGQGLVKYAKG
+73 LFEQFGQGLAKYAKG
-88 NKSIKTVI
+88 NKSIKSVI

-145 NLVEALSQL
+145 NLVEALSPL

-660 AEEKLDDIKTEYKEW
+660 AEEKLDDIKAEYKEW
-675 QKQADDATGEDNS
+675 QKQADDVTGEDNS
-688 DDTDDE
+688 DDTDD
-694 DSVDDET
+694 DET
-701 TDDNSTDDGTVT
+701 TDNDSTDDGTVT

-735 PLSGEDGESEATDN
+735 PLGGEDGESEATDN
-749 FDDEESDEGVTDDEF
+749 FDDEESDEGITDDEF
-764 AKFLGSDSDDDSD
+764 AKFLGSDSD

-789 AAANAIDADNDSDE
+789 AAANAIDADDDADD

-817 EDVFGSD
+817 DDVFGSD
-824 EDSDEDDEEAFKE
+824 EDSDDDSDEEAFKE
-837 VNFDDDSDDSETT
+837 VNFDDDTDDTESA

-861 SDETETDDSDEFG
+861 SDETETDDEDEFG

-886 NDEDSYNSMT
+886 NDEDTYNSMT

-933 IEDIPDNTPKTVEDE
+933 IEDIPANTPKTVEDE
-948 KEETYQPKFS
+948 KEEAYQPKFS

-1063 DDDWE
+1063 DDDDWE

-1092 DDDDDWDYPLTKL
+1092 DDDDNWDYPLTKL
-1105 SDEDDDNSDNDSDDD
+1105 SDEEDDDNSDNDSDDD

-1130 DDEDDSDDDS
+1130 DDED
-1140 DEEDDEDDDKE
+1140 EDDEDSDEDTDDKE

-1180 KEVKVKKPL
+1180 KKVKVKKPL

-1254 DYNEETDYDTLSKMQ
+1254 DYNEETDYDTLSKMH

-1274 SAGKA
+1274 SAEKA

-1311 SCDSESYAIYQIGAD
+1311 SGDSESYAIYQIGAD

-1354 KVDYADKGKQLTSY
+1354 KVDYADKGEQLTSY
-1368 NITDNDDCMFII
+1368 NITDSDDCMFII

-1403 KIKRSTKVDSDNDI
+1403 KIKRSTKIDSDNDI

-1456 QDENEAVK
+1456 QDENEAAK

-1471 LVTEHNNKNPFLEE
+1471 LVTEHNKNPFLEE
-1485 GAVIEYEVNDKV
+1485 GAAIEYEVNDKV

-1516 QNLKITKD
+1516 QNLKITKN
-1524 GKTLDVTSKD
+1524 GKTIDVTSKD

-1654 SPKSYVDTT
+1654 NPKSYVDTT

>member
-7 NELLE
+7 SELLE

-52 ELMSYLVNY
+52 ELMSYLINY

-73 LFEQFGQGLVKYAKG
+73 LFEQFGQGLAKYAKG

-110 VGYQLIEQIENPLTK
+110 VGYQLIEQIDNPLTK

-145 NLVEALSQL
+145 NLVEALSPL

-660 AEEKLDDIKTEYKEW
+660 AEEKLDDIKAEYKEW
-675 QKQADDATGEDNS
+675 QKQADDVTGEDNS
-688 DDTDDE
+688 DDTDD
-694 DSVDDET
+694 DET
-701 TDDNSTDDGTVT
+701 TDDGTVT

-735 PLSGEDGESEATDN
+735 PLSGEDGDSEATDN
-749 FDDEESDEGVTDDEF
+749 FDDEESDEGITDDEF

-789 AAANAIDADNDSDE
+789 AAANAIDADDDADD

-817 EDVFGSD
+817 DDVFGSD

-837 VNFDDDSDDSETT
+837 VNFDDDTDDTEST

-861 SDETETDDSDEFG
+861 SDETETDDEDEFG

-886 NDEDSYNSMT
+886 NDEDTYNSMT

-933 IEDIPDNTPKTVEDE
+933 IEDIPANTPKTVEDE
-948 KEETYQPKFS
+948 KEEAYQPKFS

-1063 DDDWE
+1063 DDDDWE

-1105 SDEDDDNSDNDSDDD
+1105 SDEDDDDNSDNDSDDD

-1130 DDEDDSDDDS
+1130 DDEDEDDEDSDDDS
-1140 DEEDDEDDDKE
+1140 DDKE

-1180 KEVKVKKPL
+1180 KKVKVKKPL

-1274 SAGKA
+1274 SAEKA

-1311 SCDSESYAIYQIGAD
+1311 SGDSESYAIYQIGAD

-1354 KVDYADKGKQLTSY
+1354 KVDYADKGEQLTSY
-1368 NITDNDDCMFII
+1368 NITDSDDCMFII

-1403 KIKRSTKVDSDNDI
+1403 KIKRSTKIDSDNDI

-1456 QDENEAVK
+1456 QDENEAAK

-1471 LVTEHNNKNPFLEE
+1471 LVTEHNKNPFLEE

-1516 QNLKITKD
+1516 QNLKITKN
-1524 GKTLDVTSKD
+1524 GKTIDVTSKD

-1654 SPKSYVDTT
+1654 NPKSYVDTT

>member
-7 NELLE
+7 SELLE

-52 ELMSYLVNY
+52 ELMSYLINY

-73 LFEQFGQGLVKYAKG
+73 LFEQFGQGLAKYAKG

-145 NLVEALSQL
+145 NLVEALSSL

-470 VEINEDHIILHSNDK
+470 VEINEDHIILHSNNK

-660 AEEKLDDIKTEYKEW
+660 AEEKLDDIKAEYKEW
-675 QKQADDATGEDNS
+675 QKQADDVTGEDNS
-688 DDTDDE
+688 DDTDD
-694 DSVDDET
+694 DET
-701 TDDNSTDDGTVT
+701 TDDGTVT

-735 PLSGEDGESEATDN
+735 PLSGEDGDSEATDN
-749 FDDEESDEGVTDDEF
+749 FDDEESDEGITDDEF
-764 AKFLGSDSDDDSD
+764 AKFLGSDSD

-789 AAANAIDADNDSDE
+789 AAANAIDADNDSDD

-817 EDVFGSD
+817 DDVFGSD
-824 EDSDEDDEEAFKE
+824 EDSDDDSDEEAFKE
-837 VNFDDDSDDSETT
+837 VNFDDDTDDTEST

-861 SDETETDDSDEFG
+861 SDETETDDEDEFG

-886 NDEDSYNSMT
+886 NDEDTYNSMT

-933 IEDIPDNTPKTVEDE
+933 IEDIPANTPKTVEDE
-948 KEETYQPKFS
+948 KEEIYQPKFS

-1063 DDDWE
+1063 DDDDWE

-1092 DDDDDWDYPLTKL
+1092 DDDDWDYPLTKL
-1105 SDEDDDNSDNDSDDD
+1105 SDEEDDDNSYNDSDDD

-1130 DDEDDSDDDS
+1130 DDED
-1140 DEEDDEDDDKE
+1140 EDDEDSDEDTDDKE

-1254 DYNEETDYDTLSKMQ
+1254 DYNEETDYDTLSKMH

-1274 SAGKA
+1274 SAEKA

-1311 SCDSESYAIYQIGAD
+1311 SGDSESYAIYQIGAD

-1354 KVDYADKGKQLTSY
+1354 KVDYADKGEQLTSY
-1368 NITDNDDCMFII
+1368 NITDSDDCMFII

-1456 QDENEAVK
+1456 QDENEAAK

-1471 LVTEHNNKNPFLEE
+1471 LVTEHNKNPFLEE

-1516 QNLKITKD
+1516 QNLKITKN
-1524 GKTLDVTSKD
+1524 GKTIDVTSKD

-1654 SPKSYVDTT
+1654 NPKSYVDTT
-1663 DDTDLVDCTVAGKVT
+1663 DDTELVDCTVAGKVT

>member
-7 NELLE
+7 SELLE

-52 ELMSYLVNY
+52 ELMSYLINY

-73 LFEQFGQGLVKYAKG
+73 LFEQFGQGLAKYAKG
-88 NKSIKTVI
+88 NKSIKSVI

-145 NLVEALSQL
+145 NLVEALSPL

-660 AEEKLDDIKTEYKEW
+660 AEEKLDDIKAEYKEW
-675 QKQADDATGEDNS
+675 QKQADDVTGEDNS
-688 DDTDDE
+688 DDTDD
-694 DSVDDET
+694 DET
-701 TDDNSTDDGTVT
+701 TDDGTVT

-735 PLSGEDGESEATDN
+735 PLSGEDGDSEATDN
-749 FDDEESDEGVTDDEF
+749 FDDEESDEGITDDEF

-789 AAANAIDADNDSDE
+789 AAANAIDADNDSDD

-817 EDVFGSD
+817 DDVFGSD

-837 VNFDDDSDDSETT
+837 VNFDDDTDDTEST
-850 DDDEDIFEPED
+850 DDEDIFEPED
-861 SDETETDDSDEFG
+861 SDETETDDEDEFG

-879 EETASED
+879 EETASGD
-886 NDEDSYNSMT
+886 NDEDTYNSMT

-908 TAEPGDEATDV
+908 TVEPGDEATDV

-933 IEDIPDNTPKTVEDE
+933 IEDIPANTPKTVEDQ
-948 KEETYQPKFS
+948 KEEAYQPKFS

-1063 DDDWE
+1063 DDDDWE

-1092 DDDDDWDYPLTKL
+1092 DDDDDNWDYPLTKL
-1105 SDEDDDNSDNDSDDD
+1105 SDEEDDDNSDNDSDDD

-1130 DDEDDSDDDS
+1130 DDEDEDDEDSDDDT
-1140 DEEDDEDDDKE
+1140 DDKE

-1254 DYNEETDYDTLSKMQ
+1254 DYNEETDYDTLSKMH

-1274 SAGKA
+1274 SAEKA
-1279 NEDGNNVIVTDLATE
+1279 NEDGNNVIVTDLTTE

-1311 SCDSESYAIYQIGAD
+1311 SGDSESYAIYQIGAD

-1354 KVDYADKGKQLTSY
+1354 KVDYADKGEQLTSY
-1368 NITDNDDCMFII
+1368 NITDSDDCMFII

-1456 QDENEAVK
+1456 QDENEAAK

-1471 LVTEHNNKNPFLEE
+1471 LVTEHNKNPFLEE

-1516 QNLKITKD
+1516 QNLKITKN
-1524 GKTLDVTSKD
+1524 GKTIDVTSKD

-1624 HKDNIDIDVEDW
+1624 HKDNIDIDVKDW

-1654 SPKSYVDTT
+1654 NPKSYVDTT

>member
-7 NELLE
+7 SELLE

-52 ELMSYLVNY
+52 ELMSYLINY

-73 LFEQFGQGLVKYAKG
+73 LFEQFGQGLAKYAKG
-88 NKSIKTVI
+88 NKSIKSVI

-145 NLVEALSQL
+145 NLVEALSPL

-470 VEINEDHIILHSNDK
+470 VEINEDHIILHSNNK

-660 AEEKLDDIKTEYKEW
+660 AEEKLDDIKAEYKEW
-675 QKQADDATGEDNS
+675 QKQADDVTGEDNS
-688 DDTDDE
+688 DDTDD
-694 DSVDDET
+694 DET
-701 TDDNSTDDGTVT
+701 TDDGTVT

-735 PLSGEDGESEATDN
+735 PLSGEDGDSEATDN
-749 FDDEESDEGVTDDEF
+749 FDDEESDEGITDDEF
-764 AKFLGSDSDDDSD
+764 AKFLGSDSD

-789 AAANAIDADNDSDE
+789 AAANAIDADNDSDD
-803 DETDFEDSD
+803 DETAFEDSD

-817 EDVFGSD
+817 DDVFGSD
-824 EDSDEDDEEAFKE
+824 EGSDDDSDEEAFKE
-837 VNFDDDSDDSETT
+837 VNFDDDTEDTESA

-861 SDETETDDSDEFG
+861 SDETETDNEDEFG

-886 NDEDSYNSMT
+886 NDEDTYNSMT
-896 TVDMGD
+896 TVDMSD

-933 IEDIPDNTPKTVEDE
+933 IEDIPANTPKTVEDE

-1063 DDDWE
+1063 DDDDWE

-1092 DDDDDWDYPLTKL
+1092 DDDDDNWDYPLTKL
-1105 SDEDDDNSDNDSDDD
+1105 SDEEDDDNSDNDSDDD

-1130 DDEDDSDDDS
+1130 DDED
-1140 DEEDDEDDDKE
+1140 EDDEDSDEDTDDKE

-1180 KEVKVKKPL
+1180 KKVKVKKPL

-1254 DYNEETDYDTLSKMQ
+1254 DYNEETDYDTLSKMH

-1274 SAGKA
+1274 SAEKA

-1311 SCDSESYAIYQIGAD
+1311 SGDSESYAIYQLGAD

-1354 KVDYADKGKQLTSY
+1354 KVDYADKGEQLTSY
-1368 NITDNDDCMFII
+1368 NITDSDDCMFII

-1403 KIKRSTKVDSDNDI
+1403 KIKRSTKIDSDNDI

-1456 QDENEAVK
+1456 QDENEAAK

-1471 LVTEHNNKNPFLEE
+1471 LVTEHNKNPFLEE

-1516 QNLKITKD
+1516 QNLKITKN
-1524 GKTLDVTSKD
+1524 GKTIDVTSKD

-1654 SPKSYVDTT
+1654 NPKSYVDTT

>member
-7 NELLE
+7 SELLE

-52 ELMSYLVNY
+52 ELMSYLINY

-73 LFEQFGQGLVKYAKG
+73 LFEQFGQGLAKYAKG

-145 NLVEALSQL
+145 NLVEALSPL

-660 AEEKLDDIKTEYKEW
+660 AEEKLDDIKAEYKEW
-675 QKQADDATGEDNS
+675 QKQADDVTGEDNS
-688 DDTDDE
+688 DDTDADE
-694 DSVDDET
+694 K
-701 TDDNSTDDGTVT
+701 TDDGTVT

-735 PLSGEDGESEATDN
+735 PLSGEDGDSEATDN
-749 FDDEESDEGVTDDEF
+749 FDDEESDEGITDDEF

-777 DDEDSEGTGFDD
+777 DDEDSEGTGFDN
-789 AAANAIDADNDSDE
+789 AAANAIDADDDADD

-817 EDVFGSD
+817 DDVFGSD
-824 EDSDEDDEEAFKE
+824 EDSDDDSDEEAFKE
-837 VNFDDDSDDSETT
+837 VNFDDDTDDTESA
-850 DDDEDIFEPED
+850 DDEDIFEPED
-861 SDETETDDSDEFG
+861 SDETETDDKDEFG

-879 EETASED
+879 EETALED
-886 NDEDSYNSMT
+886 NDEDTYNSMT

-933 IEDIPDNTPKTVEDE
+933 IEDIPANTPKTVEDE
-948 KEETYQPKFS
+948 KEEIYQPKFS

-1063 DDDWE
+1063 DDDDWE

-1092 DDDDDWDYPLTKL
+1092 DDDDDNWDYPLTKL
-1105 SDEDDDNSDNDSDDD
+1105 SDEEDDDNSDNDSDDD

-1130 DDEDDSDDDS
+1130 DDED
-1140 DEEDDEDDDKE
+1140 EDDEDSDEDTDDKE

-1254 DYNEETDYDTLSKMQ
+1254 DYNEETDYDTLSKMH

-1274 SAGKA
+1274 SAEKA

-1311 SCDSESYAIYQIGAD
+1311 SGDSESYAIYQIGAD

-1354 KVDYADKGKQLTSY
+1354 KVDYADKGEQLTSY
-1368 NITDNDDCMFII
+1368 NITDSDDCMFII

-1456 QDENEAVK
+1456 QDENEAAK

-1471 LVTEHNNKNPFLEE
+1471 LVTEHNKNPFLEE

-1516 QNLKITKD
+1516 QNLKITKN
-1524 GKTLDVTSKD
+1524 GKTIDVTSKD

-1654 SPKSYVDTT
+1654 NPKSYVDTT

>member
-7 NELLE
+7 SELLE

-52 ELMSYLVNY
+52 ELMSYLINY

-73 LFEQFGQGLVKYAKG
+73 LFEQFGQGLAKYAKG

-145 NLVEALSQL
+145 NLVEALSPL

-470 VEINEDHIILHSNDK
+470 VEINEDHIILHSNNK

-660 AEEKLDDIKTEYKEW
+660 AEEKLDDIKAEYKEW
-675 QKQADDATGEDNS
+675 QKQADDVTGENNS
-688 DDTDDE
+688 DDTDD
-694 DSVDDET
+694 DET
-701 TDDNSTDDGTVT
+701 TDDGTVT

-735 PLSGEDGESEATDN
+735 PLSGEDGDSEATDN
-749 FDDEESDEGVTDDEF
+749 FDDEESDEGITDDEF
-764 AKFLGSDSDDDSD
+764 AKFLGSDSD

-789 AAANAIDADNDSDE
+789 AAANAIDADNDSD

-817 EDVFGSD
+817 DDVFGSD
-824 EDSDEDDEEAFKE
+824 EDSDDDSDEEAFKE
-837 VNFDDDSDDSETT
+837 VNFDDDSDSDST
-850 DDDEDIFEPED
+850 DDDDDIFEPED
-861 SDETETDDSDEFG
+861 SDETETDDEDEFG

-886 NDEDSYNSMT
+886 NDEDTYNSMT

-933 IEDIPDNTPKTVEDE
+933 IEDIPANTPKTVEDQ

-1063 DDDWE
+1063 DDDDWE

-1092 DDDDDWDYPLTKL
+1092 DDDDDNWDYPLTKL
-1105 SDEDDDNSDNDSDDD
+1105 SDEEDDDNSDNDSDDD

-1130 DDEDDSDDDS
+1130 DDEDEDDEDSDDDT
-1140 DEEDDEDDDKE
+1140 DDKE

-1254 DYNEETDYDTLSKMQ
+1254 DYNEETDYDTLSKMH

-1274 SAGKA
+1274 SAEKA

-1311 SCDSESYAIYQIGAD
+1311 SGDSESYAIYQIGAD

-1354 KVDYADKGKQLTSY
+1354 KVDYADKGEQLTSY
-1368 NITDNDDCMFII
+1368 NITDSDDCMFII

-1456 QDENEAVK
+1456 QDENEAAK

-1471 LVTEHNNKNPFLEE
+1471 LVTEHNKNPFLEE

-1516 QNLKITKD
+1516 QNLKITKN
-1524 GKTLDVTSKD
+1524 GKTIDVTSKD

-1654 SPKSYVDTT
+1654 NPKSYVDTT

>member
-73 LFEQFGQGLVKYAKG
+73 LFEQFGQGLAKYAKG

-145 NLVEALSQL
+145 NLVEALSPL

-660 AEEKLDDIKTEYKEW
+660 AEEKLDDIKAEYKEW
-675 QKQADDATGEDNS
+675 QKQADDVTGEDNS
-688 DDTDDE
+688 DDTDD
-694 DSVDDET
+694 DET
-701 TDDNSTDDGTVT
+701 TDDDSTDDGTVT

-735 PLSGEDGESEATDN
+735 PLSGEDGDSEATDN

-764 AKFLGSDSDDDSD
+764 AKFLGSDSDDDY

-789 AAANAIDADNDSDE
+789 AAANAIDADDDADD
-803 DETDFEDSD
+803 DETDFDDSD

-837 VNFDDDSDDSETT
+837 VNFDDDSNDSETT

-861 SDETETDDSDEFG
+861 SDETETDDEDEFG

-879 EETASED
+879 DETASED
-886 NDEDSYNSMT
+886 NDEDTYNSMT

-908 TAEPGDEATDV
+908 TDEPGDEATDV

-933 IEDIPDNTPKTVEDE
+933 IEDIPANTPKTVEDE
-948 KEETYQPKFS
+948 KEEAYQPKFS

-1063 DDDWE
+1063 DDDDWE

-1092 DDDDDWDYPLTKL
+1092 DDDWDFPLTKL
-1105 SDEDDDNSDNDSDDD
+1105 SDEDDDDNSDNDSDDD

-1130 DDEDDSDDDS
+1130 DDEDENDDDS
-1140 DEEDDEDDDKE
+1140 DEDDDSDDKE

-1159 SGNTEIELPAP
+1159 SGKTEIELPAP

-1274 SAGKA
+1274 SAEKA

-1311 SCDSESYAIYQIGAD
+1311 SGDSESYAIYQIGAD

-1354 KVDYADKGKQLTSY
+1354 KVDYADKGEQLTSY
-1368 NITDNDDCMFII
+1368 NITDSDDCMFII

-1403 KIKRSTKVDSDNDI
+1403 KIKRSTKIDSDNDI

-1456 QDENEAVK
+1456 QGENEAVNS
-1464 PKLPNVN
+1464 KLPNVN
-1471 LVTEHNNKNPFLEE
+1471 LVTEHNKNPFLEE

-1516 QNLKITKD
+1516 QNLKITKN
-1524 GKTLDVTSKD
+1524 GKTIDVTSKD

-1546 NTPDQFEFD
+1546 NIPDQFEFD

-1654 SPKSYVDTT
+1654 NPKSYVDTT

>member
-7 NELLE
+7 SELLE

-52 ELMSYLVNY
+52 ELMNYLINY

-73 LFEQFGQGLVKYAKG
+73 LFEQFGQGLAKYAKG

-145 NLVEALSQL
+145 NLVEALSPL

-640 KALESAS
+640 KALESSS

-660 AEEKLDDIKTEYKEW
+660 AEEKLDDIKAEYKEW
-675 QKQADDATGEDNS
+675 QKQADDVTGEDNS
-688 DDTDDE
+688 DDTDD
-694 DSVDDET
+694 DET
-701 TDDNSTDDGTVT
+701 TDDGTVT

-735 PLSGEDGESEATDN
+735 PLSGEDGDSEATDN
-749 FDDEESDEGVTDDEF
+749 FDDEESDEGITDDEF

-789 AAANAIDADNDSDE
+789 AAANAIDADNDSDD

-817 EDVFGSD
+817 DDVFGSD
-824 EDSDEDDEEAFKE
+824 EDSDDDSDEEAFKE
-837 VNFDDDSDDSETT
+837 VNFDDDTDDIESA
-850 DDDEDIFEPED
+850 DDEDIFEPED
-861 SDETETDDSDEFG
+861 SDETETDDEDEFG
-874 NSEDD
+874 NSED
-879 EETASED
+879 EETTSED
-886 NDEDSYNSMT
+886 NDEDTYNSMT

-902 NSDDEE
+902 NSDNDE
-908 TAEPGDEATDV
+908 TVEPGDEATDV

-933 IEDIPDNTPKTVEDE
+933 IEDIPANTPKTVEDE
-948 KEETYQPKFS
+948 KEEIYQPKFS

-1063 DDDWE
+1063 DDDDWE

-1092 DDDDDWDYPLTKL
+1092 DDDDNWDYPLTKL
-1105 SDEDDDNSDNDSDDD
+1105 SDEDD
-1120 MFGFKMSDIT
+1120 
-1130 DDEDDSDDDS
+1130 EDS
-1140 DEEDDEDDDKE
+1140 DEDTDDKE

-1180 KEVKVKKPL
+1180 KKVNVKKPL

-1254 DYNEETDYDTLSKMQ
+1254 DYNEETDYDTLSKMH

-1274 SAGKA
+1274 SAEKA

-1311 SCDSESYAIYQIGAD
+1311 SGDSESYAIYQIGAD

-1354 KVDYADKGKQLTSY
+1354 KVDYADKGEQLTSY
-1368 NITDNDDCMFII
+1368 NITDSDDCMFII

-1464 PKLPNVN
+1464 QKLPNVN
-1471 LVTEHNNKNPFLEE
+1471 LVTEHNKNPFLEE

-1516 QNLKITKD
+1516 QNLKITKN
-1524 GKTLDVTSKD
+1524 GKTIDVTSKD

-1624 HKDNIDIDVEDW
+1624 HKDNIDIDVKDW

-1654 SPKSYVDTT
+1654 NPKSYVDTT

>member
-73 LFEQFGQGLVKYAKG
+73 LFEQFGQGLAKYAKG

-145 NLVEALSQL
+145 NLVEALSSL

-660 AEEKLDDIKTEYKEW
+660 AEEKLDDIKAEYKEW
-675 QKQADDATGEDNS
+675 QKQADDITGEDNS
-688 DDTDDE
+688 DDTDD
-694 DSVDDET
+694 DET
-701 TDDNSTDDGTVT
+701 TDDDSTDDGTVT

-735 PLSGEDGESEATDN
+735 PLSGEDGDSEATDN

-764 AKFLGSDSDDDSD
+764 AKFLGSDSDDNSD

-861 SDETETDDSDEFG
+861 SDETETDDDEFG

-886 NDEDSYNSMT
+886 NDEDTYNSMT

-902 NSDDEE
+902 NSDDDE
-908 TAEPGDEATDV
+908 TTEPGDEATDV

-933 IEDIPDNTPKTVEDE
+933 IEDIPANTPKTVEDE
-948 KEETYQPKFS
+948 KEEAYQPKFS

-1063 DDDWE
+1063 DDDDWE

-1092 DDDDDWDYPLTKL
+1092 DDDWDFPLTKL
-1105 SDEDDDNSDNDSDDD
+1105 SDEDDDDNSDNDSDDD

-1130 DDEDDSDDDS
+1130 DDEDENDDDS
-1140 DEEDDEDDDKE
+1140 DEDDDSDDKE

-1159 SGNTEIELPAP
+1159 SGKTEIELPAP

-1202 NKAGKSFFL
+1202 NKTGKSFFL

-1274 SAGKA
+1274 SAEKA

-1311 SCDSESYAIYQIGAD
+1311 SGDSESYAIYQIGAD

-1354 KVDYADKGKQLTSY
+1354 KVDYADKGEQLTSY
-1368 NITDNDDCMFII
+1368 NITDSDDCMFII

-1403 KIKRSTKVDSDNDI
+1403 KIKRSTKIDSDNDI

-1456 QDENEAVK
+1456 QGENEAVK

-1471 LVTEHNNKNPFLEE
+1471 LVTEHNKNPFLEE

-1516 QNLKITKD
+1516 QNLKITKN
-1524 GKTLDVTSKD
+1524 GKTIDVTSKD

-1654 SPKSYVDTT
+1654 NPKSYVDTT

>member
-73 LFEQFGQGLVKYAKG
+73 LFEQFGQGLAKYAKG

-125 DNIKYL
+125 DNIKYF

-145 NLVEALSQL
+145 NLVEALSPL

-660 AEEKLDDIKTEYKEW
+660 AEEKLDDIKAEYKEW
-675 QKQADDATGEDNS
+675 QKQADDVTGEDNS
-688 DDTDDE
+688 DDTDD
-694 DSVDDET
+694 DET
-701 TDDNSTDDGTVT
+701 TDDDSTDDGTVT

-735 PLSGEDGESEATDN
+735 PLSGEDGDSEATDN

-764 AKFLGSDSDDDSD
+764 AKFLGSDSDDDY

-789 AAANAIDADNDSDE
+789 AAANAIDADDDADD
-803 DETDFEDSD
+803 DETDFDDSD

-837 VNFDDDSDDSETT
+837 VNFDDDSNDSETT

-861 SDETETDDSDEFG
+861 SDETETDDEDEFG

-879 EETASED
+879 DETASED
-886 NDEDSYNSMT
+886 NDEDTYNSMT

-908 TAEPGDEATDV
+908 TDEPGDEATDV

-933 IEDIPDNTPKTVEDE
+933 IEDIPANTPKTVEDE
-948 KEETYQPKFS
+948 KEEAYQPKFS

-980 VIVIVPMI
+980 AIVIVPMI

-1063 DDDWE
+1063 DDDDWE

-1092 DDDDDWDYPLTKL
+1092 DDDWDFPLTKL
-1105 SDEDDDNSDNDSDDD
+1105 SDEDDDDNSDNDSDDD

-1130 DDEDDSDDDS
+1130 DDEDENDDDS
-1140 DEEDDEDDDKE
+1140 DVDDDSDDKE

-1159 SGNTEIELPAP
+1159 SGKTEIELPAP
-1170 SADGTEIPES
+1170 SADGTEILES

-1274 SAGKA
+1274 SAEKA

-1311 SCDSESYAIYQIGAD
+1311 SGDSESYAIYQIGAD

-1354 KVDYADKGKQLTSY
+1354 KVDYADKGEQLTSY
-1368 NITDNDDCMFII
+1368 NITDSDDCMFII

-1403 KIKRSTKVDSDNDI
+1403 KIKRSTKIDSDNDI

-1456 QDENEAVK
+1456 QGENEAVK

-1471 LVTEHNNKNPFLEE
+1471 LVTEHNKNPFLEE

-1516 QNLKITKD
+1516 QNLKITKN
-1524 GKTLDVTSKD
+1524 GKTIDVTSKD

-1654 SPKSYVDTT
+1654 NPKSYVDTT

>member
-7 NELLE
+7 SELLE

-52 ELMSYLVNY
+52 ELMSYLINY

-73 LFEQFGQGLVKYAKG
+73 LFEQFGQGLAKYAKG

-145 NLVEALSQL
+145 NLVEALSPL

-640 KALESAS
+640 KALESSS

-660 AEEKLDDIKTEYKEW
+660 AEEKLDDIKAEYKEW
-675 QKQADDATGEDNS
+675 QKQVDNVTGEDNS
-688 DDTDDE
+688 DDTDD
-694 DSVDDET
+694 DET
-701 TDDNSTDDGTVT
+701 TDDDSTDDGTVT

-735 PLSGEDGESEATDN
+735 PLSGEDGDSEATDN
-749 FDDEESDEGVTDDEF
+749 FDDEESDEGITDDEF
-764 AKFLGSDSDDDSD
+764 AKFLGSDSDDDS

-789 AAANAIDADNDSDE
+789 AAANAIDADDDADD

-817 EDVFGSD
+817 DDVFGSD

-837 VNFDDDSDDSETT
+837 VNFDDDSDDSDST

-861 SDETETDDSDEFG
+861 SDETETDDEDEFG

-879 EETASED
+879 KETASED
-886 NDEDSYNSMT
+886 NDEDTYNSMT

-902 NSDDEE
+902 NSDNDE
-908 TAEPGDEATDV
+908 TVEPGDEATDV

-933 IEDIPDNTPKTVEDE
+933 IEDIPANTPKTVEDQ

-1052 TVAAQLADDDD
+1052 TVAAQFADDDD

-1092 DDDDDWDYPLTKL
+1092 DDDDWDYPLTKL
-1105 SDEDDDNSDNDSDDD
+1105 SDDDDDDNSDNDDDD
-1120 MFGFKMSDIT
+1120 DIFGFKMSDIT
-1130 DDEDDSDDDS
+1130 DDDD
-1140 DEEDDEDDDKE
+1140 EDDEDSNDDTDDKE

-1231 EIIDGSTTNEIST
+1231 EIIDGSATNEIST

-1254 DYNEETDYDTLSKMQ
+1254 DYNEETDYDTLSKMH

-1274 SAGKA
+1274 SAEKA

-1311 SCDSESYAIYQIGAD
+1311 SGDSESYAIYQLGAD

-1354 KVDYADKGKQLTSY
+1354 KVDYADKGEQLTSY
-1368 NITDNDDCMFII
+1368 NITDSDDCMFII

-1391 YDSNNKYMNENC
+1391 YDSNNKYINENC

-1456 QDENEAVK
+1456 QDENEAAK

-1471 LVTEHNNKNPFLEE
+1471 LVTEHNKNPFLEE

-1516 QNLKITKD
+1516 QNLKITKN
-1524 GKTLDVTSKD
+1524 GKTIDVTSKD

-1654 SPKSYVDTT
+1654 NPKSYVDTT

>member
-7 NELLE
+7 SELLE

-52 ELMSYLVNY
+52 ELMSYLINY

-73 LFEQFGQGLVKYAKG
+73 LFEQFGQGLAKYAKG
-88 NKSIKTVI
+88 NKSIKSVI

-145 NLVEALSQL
+145 NLVEALSPL

-640 KALESAS
+640 KALESSS

-660 AEEKLDDIKTEYKEW
+660 AEEKLDDIKAEYKEW
-675 QKQADDATGEDNS
+675 QKQVDDVTGEDNS
-688 DDTDDE
+688 DDTDD
-694 DSVDDET
+694 DET
-701 TDDNSTDDGTVT
+701 TDDGTVT

-735 PLSGEDGESEATDN
+735 PLSGEDGDSEATDN
-749 FDDEESDEGVTDDEF
+749 FDDEESDEGITDDEF

-789 AAANAIDADNDSDE
+789 AAANAIDADDDADD

-817 EDVFGSD
+817 DDVFGSD

-837 VNFDDDSDDSETT
+837 VNFDDDTDDTEST

-861 SDETETDDSDEFG
+861 SDETETDDEDEFG

-879 EETASED
+879 EETASGD
-886 NDEDSYNSMT
+886 NDADTYNSMT

-933 IEDIPDNTPKTVEDE
+933 IEDIPANTPKTVEDE
-948 KEETYQPKFS
+948 KEEIYQPKFS

-1092 DDDDDWDYPLTKL
+1092 DDDDNWDYPLTKL
-1105 SDEDDDNSDNDSDDD
+1105 SDEEDDDNSDNDSDDD

-1130 DDEDDSDDDS
+1130 DDED
-1140 DEEDDEDDDKE
+1140 EDDEDSDEDTDDKE

-1254 DYNEETDYDTLSKMQ
+1254 DYNEETDYDTLSKMH

-1274 SAGKA
+1274 SAEKA

-1311 SCDSESYAIYQIGAD
+1311 SGDSESYAIYQIGAD

-1354 KVDYADKGKQLTSY
+1354 KVDYADKGEQLTSY
-1368 NITDNDDCMFII
+1368 NITDSDDCMFII

-1403 KIKRSTKVDSDNDI
+1403 KIKRSTKIDSDNDI

-1456 QDENEAVK
+1456 QDENEAAK

-1471 LVTEHNNKNPFLEE
+1471 LVTEHNKNPFLEE

-1516 QNLKITKD
+1516 QNLKITKN
-1524 GKTLDVTSKD
+1524 GKTIDVTSKD

-1654 SPKSYVDTT
+1654 NPKSYVDTT

>member
-73 LFEQFGQGLVKYAKG
+73 LFEQFGQGLAKYAKG

-145 NLVEALSQL
+145 NLVEALSPL

-660 AEEKLDDIKTEYKEW
+660 AEEKLDDIKAEYKEW
-675 QKQADDATGEDNS
+675 QKQADDVTGEDNS
-688 DDTDDE
+688 DDTDD
-694 DSVDDET
+694 DET
-701 TDDNSTDDGTVT
+701 TDDDSTDDGTVT

-764 AKFLGSDSDDDSD
+764 AKFLGSDSDDDY

-789 AAANAIDADNDSDE
+789 AAANAIDADDDADD
-803 DETDFEDSD
+803 DETDFDDSD

-837 VNFDDDSDDSETT
+837 VNFDDDSNDSETT

-861 SDETETDDSDEFG
+861 SDETETDDEDEFG

-879 EETASED
+879 DETASED
-886 NDEDSYNSMT
+886 NDEDTYNSMT

-908 TAEPGDEATDV
+908 TDEPGDEATDV

-933 IEDIPDNTPKTVEDE
+933 IEDIPANTPKTVEDE
-948 KEETYQPKFS
+948 KEEAYQPKFS

-1063 DDDWE
+1063 DDDDWE

-1092 DDDDDWDYPLTKL
+1092 DDDWDFPLTKL
-1105 SDEDDDNSDNDSDDD
+1105 SDEDDDDNSDNDSDDD

-1130 DDEDDSDDDS
+1130 DDEDENDDDS
-1140 DEEDDEDDDKE
+1140 DVDDDSDDKE

-1159 SGNTEIELPAP
+1159 SGKTEIELPAP

-1180 KEVKVKKPL
+1180 KEVKAKKPL

-1274 SAGKA
+1274 SAEKA
-1279 NEDGNNVIVTDLATE
+1279 NEDGNKVIVTDLATE

-1311 SCDSESYAIYQIGAD
+1311 SGDSESYAIYQIGAD

-1354 KVDYADKGKQLTSY
+1354 KVDYADKGEQLTSY
-1368 NITDNDDCMFII
+1368 NITDSDDCMFII

-1403 KIKRSTKVDSDNDI
+1403 KIKRSTKIDSDNDI

-1456 QDENEAVK
+1456 QGENEAVK

-1471 LVTEHNNKNPFLEE
+1471 LVTEHNKNPFLEE

-1516 QNLKITKD
+1516 QNLKITKN
-1524 GKTLDVTSKD
+1524 GKTIDVTSKD

-1654 SPKSYVDTT
+1654 NPKSYVDTT

>member
-7 NELLE
+7 SELLE

-52 ELMSYLVNY
+52 ELMSYLINY

-73 LFEQFGQGLVKYAKG
+73 LFEQFGQGLAKYAKG
-88 NKSIKTVI
+88 NKSIKSVI

-145 NLVEALSQL
+145 NLVEALSPL

-470 VEINEDHIILHSNDK
+470 VEINEDHIILHSNNK

-640 KALESAS
+640 KALESSS

-660 AEEKLDDIKTEYKEW
+660 AEEKLDDIKAEYKEW
-675 QKQADDATGEDNS
+675 QKQADDVTGEDNS
-688 DDTDDE
+688 DDTDD
-694 DSVDDET
+694 DET
-701 TDDNSTDDGTVT
+701 TDDDSTDDGTVT

-735 PLSGEDGESEATDN
+735 PLSGEDGDSEATDN
-749 FDDEESDEGVTDDEF
+749 FDDEESDEGITDDEF

-777 DDEDSEGTGFDD
+777 DDEDSEGTGFDN
-789 AAANAIDADNDSDE
+789 AAANAIDADDDSD
-803 DETDFEDSD
+803 DVETDFEDSD

-817 EDVFGSD
+817 DDVFGSD
-824 EDSDEDDEEAFKE
+824 EDSDDDSDEEAFKE
-837 VNFDDDSDDSETT
+837 VNFDDDSDDTEST

-861 SDETETDDSDEFG
+861 SDETETDDEAEFG
-874 NSEDD
+874 TSEDD

-886 NDEDSYNSMT
+886 NDEDTYNSMT

-902 NSDDEE
+902 NSDNDE
-908 TAEPGDEATDV
+908 TVEPGDEATDV

-933 IEDIPDNTPKTVEDE
+933 IEDIPANTPKTVEDE
-948 KEETYQPKFS
+948 KEEIYQPKFS

-1063 DDDWE
+1063 DDDDWE

-1092 DDDDDWDYPLTKL
+1092 DDDDDNWDYPLTKL
-1105 SDEDDDNSDNDSDDD
+1105 SDDDDDDNSDNDSDDD

-1130 DDEDDSDDDS
+1130 DDEDEDDEDSDDDS
-1140 DEEDDEDDDKE
+1140 DDKE

-1231 EIIDGSTTNEIST
+1231 EIIDGSATNEIST

-1274 SAGKA
+1274 SAEKA
-1279 NEDGNNVIVTDLATE
+1279 NEDGNNVIVTDLTTE

-1311 SCDSESYAIYQIGAD
+1311 SGDSESYAIYQLGAD

-1354 KVDYADKGKQLTSY
+1354 KVDYADKGEQLTSY
-1368 NITDNDDCMFII
+1368 NITDSDDCMFII

-1403 KIKRSTKVDSDNDI
+1403 KIKRSTKIDSDNDI

-1456 QDENEAVK
+1456 QDENEAAK

-1471 LVTEHNNKNPFLEE
+1471 LVTEHNKNPFLEE

-1516 QNLKITKD
+1516 QNLKITKN
-1524 GKTLDVTSKD
+1524 GKTIDVTSKD

-1654 SPKSYVDTT
+1654 NPKSYVDTT

>member
-73 LFEQFGQGLVKYAKG
+73 LFEQFGQGLAKYAKG

-145 NLVEALSQL
+145 NLVEALSPL

-660 AEEKLDDIKTEYKEW
+660 AEEKLDDIKAEYKEW
-675 QKQADDATGEDNS
+675 QKQADDVTGEDNS
-688 DDTDDE
+688 DDIDDE
-694 DSVDDET
+694 DSKDD
-701 TDDNSTDDGTVT
+701 DTVT

-723 EEVDASK
+723 DEVDASK

-735 PLSGEDGESEATDN
+735 PLSGEDGDSEATDN

-764 AKFLGSDSDDDSD
+764 AKFLGSDSDDY

-789 AAANAIDADNDSDE
+789 AAANAIDADDDADD
-803 DETDFEDSD
+803 DETDFDDSD

-837 VNFDDDSDDSETT
+837 VNFDDDSNDSETT

-861 SDETETDDSDEFG
+861 SDETETDDEDEFG

-879 EETASED
+879 DENASED
-886 NDEDSYNSMT
+886 NDEDTYNSMT

-908 TAEPGDEATDV
+908 TDEPGDEATDV

-933 IEDIPDNTPKTVEDE
+933 IEDIPANTPKTVEDE
-948 KEETYQPKFS
+948 KEEAYQPKFS

-1025 VIDAIKNHPDYSD
+1025 VIDAIKNHPDYND

-1130 DDEDDSDDDS
+1130 DDEDENDDDS
-1140 DEEDDEDDDKE
+1140 DEDDDSDDKE

-1159 SGNTEIELPAP
+1159 SGKTEIELPAP

-1274 SAGKA
+1274 SAEKA

-1311 SCDSESYAIYQIGAD
+1311 SGDSESYAIYQIGAD

-1354 KVDYADKGKQLTSY
+1354 KVDYADKGEQLTSY
-1368 NITDNDDCMFII
+1368 NITDSDDCMFII

-1456 QDENEAVK
+1456 QDENEAVNT
-1464 PKLPNVN
+1464 KLPNVN
-1471 LVTEHNNKNPFLEE
+1471 LVTEHNKNPFLEE

-1516 QNLKITKD
+1516 QNLKITKN
-1524 GKTLDVTSKD
+1524 GKTIDVTSKD

-1654 SPKSYVDTT
+1654 NPKSYVDTT

>member
-7 NELLE
+7 SELLE

-52 ELMSYLVNY
+52 ELMSYLINY

-73 LFEQFGQGLVKYAKG
+73 LFEQFGQGLAKYAKG
-88 NKSIKTVI
+88 NKSIKSVI

-145 NLVEALSQL
+145 NLVEALSPL

-291 QNVSKFNYLLPVSK
+291 QNISKFNYLLPVSK

-444 AVLEDKLVDQLDER
+444 AVLEDKLIDQLDER

-660 AEEKLDDIKTEYKEW
+660 AEEKLDDIKAEYKEW
-675 QKQADDATGEDNS
+675 QKQADDVTGEDNS
-688 DDTDDE
+688 DDTDD
-694 DSVDDET
+694 DET
-701 TDDNSTDDGTVT
+701 TDDGTVT

-735 PLSGEDGESEATDN
+735 PLSGEDGDSEATDN
-749 FDDEESDEGVTDDEF
+749 FDDEESDEGITDDEF

-789 AAANAIDADNDSDE
+789 AAANAIDADDDADD

-817 EDVFGSD
+817 DDVFGSD

-837 VNFDDDSDDSETT
+837 VNFDDDTDDTESA

-861 SDETETDDSDEFG
+861 SDETETDDEDEFG
-874 NSEDD
+874 NS

-886 NDEDSYNSMT
+886 NDEDTYNSMT

-933 IEDIPDNTPKTVEDE
+933 IEDIPANTPKTVEDE

-1063 DDDWE
+1063 DDDDWE

-1092 DDDDDWDYPLTKL
+1092 DDDDDNWDYPLTKL
-1105 SDEDDDNSDNDSDDD
+1105 SDEEDDDNSDNDSDDD

-1130 DDEDDSDDDS
+1130 DDED
-1140 DEEDDEDDDKE
+1140 EDDEDSDEDTDDKE

-1180 KEVKVKKPL
+1180 KKVKVKKPL

-1254 DYNEETDYDTLSKMQ
+1254 DYNEETDYDTLSKMH

-1274 SAGKA
+1274 SAEKA

-1311 SCDSESYAIYQIGAD
+1311 SGDSESYAIYQIGAD

-1354 KVDYADKGKQLTSY
+1354 KVDYADKGEQLTSY
-1368 NITDNDDCMFII
+1368 NITDSDDCMFII

-1456 QDENEAVK
+1456 QDENEAAK

-1471 LVTEHNNKNPFLEE
+1471 LVTEHNKNPFLEE

-1516 QNLKITKD
+1516 QNLKITKN
-1524 GKTLDVTSKD
+1524 GKTIDVTSKD

-1654 SPKSYVDTT
+1654 NPKSYVDTT
-1663 DDTDLVDCTVAGKVT
+1663 DDTGLVDCTVAGKVT

>member
-73 LFEQFGQGLVKYAKG
+73 LFEQFGQGLAKYAKG

-145 NLVEALSQL
+145 NLVEALSPL

-660 AEEKLDDIKTEYKEW
+660 AEEKLDDIKAEYKEW
-675 QKQADDATGEDNS
+675 QKQADDVTGEDNS
-688 DDTDDE
+688 DDIDDE
-694 DSVDDET
+694 DSKDD
-701 TDDNSTDDGTVT
+701 DTVT

-723 EEVDASK
+723 DEVDASK

-735 PLSGEDGESEATDN
+735 PLSGEDGDSEATDN

-764 AKFLGSDSDDDSD
+764 AKFLGSDSDDDY

-789 AAANAIDADNDSDE
+789 AAANAIDADDDADD
-803 DETDFEDSD
+803 DETDFDDSE

-837 VNFDDDSDDSETT
+837 VNFDDDSNDSETT

-861 SDETETDDSDEFG
+861 SDETETDDEDEFG

-879 EETASED
+879 DETASED
-886 NDEDSYNSMT
+886 NDEDTYNSMT

-908 TAEPGDEATDV
+908 TDEPGDEATDV

-933 IEDIPDNTPKTVEDE
+933 IEDIPANTPKTVEDE
-948 KEETYQPKFS
+948 KEEAYQPKFS

-1063 DDDWE
+1063 DDDDWE
-1068 AAYLRDGNDED
+1068 TAYLRDGNDED

-1084 QKLDSDDD
+1084 QKLDSDE
-1092 DDDDDWDYPLTKL
+1092 DDDDWDFPLTKL
-1105 SDEDDDNSDNDSDDD
+1105 SDEDDDDNSDNDSDDD

-1130 DDEDDSDDDS
+1130 DDEDENDDDS
-1140 DEEDDEDDDKE
+1140 DEDDDSDDKE

-1159 SGNTEIELPAP
+1159 SGKTEIELPAP

-1274 SAGKA
+1274 SAEKA
-1279 NEDGNNVIVTDLATE
+1279 NEDGNNVIVTDLVTE

-1311 SCDSESYAIYQIGAD
+1311 SGDSESYAIYQIGAD

-1354 KVDYADKGKQLTSY
+1354 KVDYADKGEQLTSY
-1368 NITDNDDCMFII
+1368 NITDSDDCMFII

-1403 KIKRSTKVDSDNDI
+1403 KIKRSTKIDSDNDI

-1456 QDENEAVK
+1456 QGENEAVK

-1471 LVTEHNNKNPFLEE
+1471 LVTEHNKNPFLEE

-1497 LYKNEP
+1497 LYKNEQ

-1516 QNLKITKD
+1516 QNLKITKN
-1524 GKTLDVTSKD
+1524 GKTIDVTSKD

-1563 ENPKAEKMADLNG
+1563 ENPKAEKMTDLNG

-1654 SPKSYVDTT
+1654 NPKSYVDTT